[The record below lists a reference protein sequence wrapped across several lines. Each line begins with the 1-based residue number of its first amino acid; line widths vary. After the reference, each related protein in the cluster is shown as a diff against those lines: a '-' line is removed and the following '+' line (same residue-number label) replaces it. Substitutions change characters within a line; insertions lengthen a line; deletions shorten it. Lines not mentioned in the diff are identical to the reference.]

1 MNGPGHDSALARRL
15 ATAVPSQHRRLVTE
29 LVRTAVTEVIEA
41 ARPGTV
47 DSLDPAAP
55 LSALGL
61 DSLAAVDLHRRLT
74 ERTGLDLPVG
84 LAYDCPT
91 VHDLAARLLA
101 EVHGTTDDHAEPA
114 GDGAGDEPIAVVG
127 IGCRF
132 PGGVSSPADLWDL
145 LTEGGEVLSGF
156 PQDRGWDLDALYDED
171 PEVPGS
177 TYVRSG
183 GFLDTA
189 TEFDADFFGISPR
202 EALGMD
208 PQQRLVLETSWQA
221 LEDAGIDPTA
231 LRGTPAGM
239 FFGAEIQEYGPRL
252 HDAPDGLDAYL
263 LAGNANS
270 VISGRVAYVL
280 GAEGP
285 AVTVDTACSAS
296 LVAVHLACRSLRQGE
311 SSLALAGGVAV
322 MGGPGVFTAFSRQ
335 RGLAPDGRCKAFAA
349 AADGTG
355 FAEGVGVLV
364 LERLSD
370 ARRNGHR
377 VLAVVRGSAVNQDG
391 ASNGLTAPNGTAQQ
405 RLIRRALA
413 DAGLTA
419 ADVDVVEAHGTGTRL
434 GDPIEATALLA
445 TYGQDRPAD
454 APLLLGSVKSN
465 LGHTQAA
472 AGAAGMIKAILAMR
486 HGSIPATLHVDTP
499 TPHVNWSS
507 GAVQLVTAERPWPET
522 GRARRA
528 GVSSFGVSGTNAHV
542 ILEQPAPEDST
553 VPERPGA
560 GGRKGTAV
568 LPEPEPEHEPEGP
581 GIPGRPGTGHK
592 GSAVRERPE
601 DSGAPERPE
610 PGDSGSAVRPES
622 GDSGS
627 AVRPESGDGGSEA
640 EPESGDRVSA
650 VRPESGDSGIPV
662 RSESGDGGSEA
673 EPEPGGSGIP
683 VRSEPGGRGGAVLSG
698 RPGSGVPEEP
708 EAGSRAVGAGARPEG
723 AAAAPLPFALSAR
736 GEAALRARAADLL
749 PLADE
754 ADPLD
759 LAHSLATT
767 RAALHDRAVLVAAD
781 RAELRAAL
789 HGLASGATPLT
800 GRTDGELGFLFTG
813 QGSQRTGMGRELAAT
828 HPVFADALDDA
839 CAHFDLQL
847 DRPLKDVLFAE
858 PGTPEAELLHRTE
871 YAQPALFALEVALHR
886 LLESWGLTPDQ
897 LAGHSVGEIAAAHVA
912 GVLTLQD
919 ATILVAARGR
929 LMQRLPE
936 GGAMAAV
943 RAAEKEV
950 TPLLTPRTGIAA
962 VNGPAAVVISGDAA
976 DVERIAAELAARGH
990 DTKRLRVSHAF
1001 HSPLMEPMLA
1011 EFRRVVH
1018 VLDYAEPKLP
1028 VVSTVTG
1035 TAVTSELCD
1044 PEYWV
1049 EHVRAKVR
1057 FHDAVRTLA
1066 DAGVR
1071 TFLEVGPD
1079 AVLSAMGP
1087 DCTDAPGTAFLPV
1100 LRRERPEARE
1110 AVTALGA
1117 AHARGV
1123 PVDWHRHFAG
1133 LGGRRIDV
1141 PHYPFQ
1147 RRRFWLEQSTAGDA
1161 TGLGQLPAGHPLLA
1175 AVAAV
1180 GAEGVVL
1187 TGRLSPRTQPWL
1199 ADHVIA
1205 GRVLFP
1211 GTAFVE
1217 LALRAGDHVGA
1228 NALEELT
1235 LGTPLVLR
1243 ADADVAVQVAV
1254 GEPDDTGRRGVT
1266 VHTRADEAA
1275 PWTRHAAGVLT
1286 RAATPAADADL
1297 TAWPPRDARPLDT
1310 TSVYAGLAG
1319 QGYGYGPAFQGL
1331 RAAWRHGDDIYAEVA
1346 LPEDTAADAAA
1357 FGLHPALLDAAL
1369 HAADLDTPPRPE
1381 VLVPFAWAGV
1391 TLHASGAHALRVK
1404 ITRGGGDTL
1413 TLRLADATG
1422 TPVASVE
1429 ALTSRPVPAG
1439 DVLYAVRWSP
1449 YPRPATT
1456 APLRTAVLDG
1466 GADGIGALLAHPAP
1480 DAVVHRVGGPADAD
1494 ATAARAHVRDVLR
1507 LLRTWQTDERLAG
1520 ARLVVVTPPASP
1532 AHAAVRGLVR
1542 SAQAEHPG
1550 RYVLLQHEALPSDAE
1565 LRSILATGEPELSVT
1580 EGQFAVPRLTAQPA
1594 GGEPATD
1601 WGTVLVTGGTGGLG
1615 ALLARHLVRTHG
1627 VRRLVLAGRRGN
1639 APELLGELTALGAE
1653 VTVAACDVGDR
1664 EALRRL
1670 LAEHPVDSV
1679 VHAAGTLRD
1688 GIVDT
1693 LTDEMVDEVFH
1704 AKALGAWHL
1713 HELTR
1718 DRELA
1723 HFVLFSSLAAVLDG
1737 PGQGNYA
1744 AANAY
1749 LDALAEHRAALG
1761 LPATALAWGLW
1772 ATDSGMGAALD
1783 DTARQRIAGHGIP
1796 GLSAERSL
1804 ELFDAA
1810 LRSRAPRLVPV
1821 EIDATAVRRRPDG
1834 IPPLLTTLVRP
1845 VTRRATASATAPA
1858 TATGWRLAAL
1868 PAADRDRA
1876 LLGLVRTEVAA
1887 VLRHDG
1893 PSAVDPGRAFTDLG
1907 FDSLAA
1913 VELRNR
1919 LNTATGLR
1927 LPATLVFDHPT
1938 SHALADHIR
1947 DTLFGA
1953 GTQET
1958 TPAVHGT
1965 TAADDDP
1972 IVIVG
1977 MGCRYPGGVRSPEDL
1992 WRLVA
1997 DGVDAVGG
2005 FPDDR
2010 GWDTEALYDP
2020 EPGTPGRTYTR
2031 EGAFLYD
2038 AAEFDPGFFGIGPR
2052 EATAMDPQQRLL
2064 LEVSWEALERSA
2076 IDPQRL
2082 RGSRTGVF
2090 AGVMYHD
2097 YGTWSADVPEDLAA
2111 YLGNGSLGSV
2121 VSGRVAYALGLEGPA
2136 VTVDTACSSS
2146 LVTLHLA
2153 AQALRQGECDLALV
2167 GGVTVMS
2174 TPDTFVDFARQR
2186 GLAADGRCKSFAA
2199 AADGTGWG
2207 EGAGMLVVERL
2218 SDARRNGHRVLALVR
2233 GSAVNSDGASNG
2245 LTAPNGPSQQRVI
2258 RAALAAAALAPA
2270 DVDAVEAHGTG
2281 TTLGDP
2287 IEAQALL
2294 ATYGQDRDEPLWLG
2308 SVKSNMGHTQAAA
2321 GVAGVIKMV
2330 MAMRNGVLPRTLH
2343 VDAPSHQV
2351 DWGTGAV
2358 ALLTERRPWPET
2370 GRARRAGVSSFGI
2383 SGTNAHVILEGF
2395 AEPEPPDADPATA
2408 PPVLALPVSARSA
2421 EALRG
2426 QARRLLELTGT
2437 APADLGLALAT
2448 TRGTHPHRAVLLA
2461 TGDEQA
2467 TTALDALAHGTEAPG
2482 LLVTGSATDGTL
2494 AYLFSGQGAQRPG
2507 MGRDWYDAFPVY
2519 AEHFDRA
2526 AALFDK
2532 HLERPLADVVLG
2544 DAAEILEQ
2552 TAYTQ
2557 AALFTTQVALYRL
2570 LESFGLRPAWLAG
2583 HSVGEFA
2590 AAHVAGVWSL
2600 QDAVTAVA
2608 ARGRLMQALPEGGA
2622 MIAVQAPEEEVAA
2635 LLNDRCSIAA
2645 VNGPR
2650 AVVVSG
2656 DEDAVTE
2663 VAAHFTTTRRL
2674 RVSHAFHSPRMEP
2687 MLAAF
2692 REVMTGIEAAEPAVP
2707 IVSTLTGAQ
2716 ATAAELGSA
2725 DYWAG
2730 HVRQTVRFADAV
2742 ATLAANGADTF
2753 LELGAAPVLTALGPD
2768 CLPDAEDT
2776 AFIPTA
2782 RKDTPHLPGLLAAL
2796 AAVHT
2801 RGSDVD
2807 WAVLYETYAGRRIEL
2822 PTYAFDHRPYWL
2834 PTATVTAGD
2843 AAGHG
2848 LTTAGHPLVSARL
2861 DLPGD
2866 AGLLLT
2872 GRISTAT
2879 HPVLGEHAVLGTVL
2893 VPGAAL
2899 VDLALHAG
2907 RLTGR
2912 PVLEELTLHAPLVL
2926 DAGTAVR
2933 LQAAA
2938 RADGTVE
2945 IHSRAENAPADEEW
2959 TRHATGTLTGPAP
2972 APPAPPAPGAWPPP
2986 GATPLDVTGLYPRL
3000 HDEGY
3005 DYGPVF
3011 RGVRAAWRQGDTLL
3025 AELEL
3030 PASAGQDAARHT
3042 LHPALLDSALHV
3054 TSLLSQPDD
3063 EPGERS
3069 GALALPF
3076 AWTGVTVHAH
3086 GSLTAR
3092 VRVTHGTAGTRIEL
3106 TDPEDRPLATVESYA
3121 TRPVTAD
3128 RLTRQRRHLYTL
3140 TDEPLPETAGRPD
3153 RRTWA
3158 VLGDDDLGLG
3168 APVHPGPDALGT
3180 PVPDVVILPVTAPH
3194 AEGERLPG
3202 ALRTALGR
3210 TLETLRAWSADE
3222 RYAGS
3227 TLVVLTGGGLA
3238 DAAVHGLV
3246 RAAQA
3251 EDPGRI
3257 LLVER
3262 AAPDGPVPDRAA
3274 LAALLDSGEPE
3285 VRWRDGR
3292 AHAPR
3297 LVRADDTPVADRAW
3311 GTVLVTGGTG
3321 GLGALVARHLAERH
3335 GVTRLVLTSRRG
3347 PKAPGA
3353 AALLADL
3360 TDLGAEAEIVA
3371 CDVSDRAALAALLAT
3386 RPVDSVVHTAG
3397 VLDDGLVTALTPARL
3412 DTVLRPKADA
3422 AWHLHELTRDRELAH
3437 FVLFS
3442 SAAGTIDASGQG
3454 NYAAANAFLDALAA
3468 HRAALGLPAT
3478 SLAWGLW
3485 SGGGMGAGLDA
3496 AEVQRIERSGTGALD
3511 PAEAL
3516 ELFDTAVASGSP
3528 ALLPVRLDT
3537 AALRRRGD
3545 DLPAVLR
3552 TLAGV
3557 TARPDQADRARTLGE
3572 QLAALPAADH
3582 EHTVLEAVR
3591 TEVAAVL
3598 GHAGPAAVEPRRAF
3612 TELGFDS
3619 LAAVEL
3625 RNRLNAVSGLRLPST
3640 LIFDY
3645 ATPAALAGHL
3655 LERLL
3660 PDPGTTDDGTAH
3672 HGDDGDLQG
3681 LISRIPVARI
3691 RDAGLLDSLLKLAE
3705 QAPDPAPADRALD
3718 IKSMAVADLVR
3729 AALDRSGTQ

>member
-1 MNGPGHDSALARRL
+1 MNGPGSDSALARWL

-29 LVRTAVTEVIEA
+29 LVRGAATEAIEA

-47 DSLDPAAP
+47 DVLDPAVP
-55 LSALGL
+55 FSAQGL

-74 ERTGLDLPVG
+74 ERTGLELPVG

-101 EVHGTTDDHAEPA
+101 EVDGRADEHTEPA
-114 GDGAGDEPIAVVG
+114 DDGAPDEPIAVVG

-132 PGGVSSPADLWDL
+132 PGGISSPADLWRL
-145 LTEGGEVLSGF
+145 LTESGEVLSGF
-156 PQDRGWDLDALYDED
+156 PQDRGWDLDALFDED

-177 TYVRSG
+177 AYVRSG

-189 TEFDADFFGISPR
+189 TEFDAEFFGISPR

-239 FFGAEIQEYGPRL
+239 FFGAEVQEYGPRL

-263 LAGNANS
+263 LAGNASS

-364 LERLSD
+364 LERLGD
-370 ARRNGHR
+370 ARRNGHE

-391 ASNGLTAPNGTAQQ
+391 ASNGLTAPNGTSQQ

-445 TYGQDRPAD
+445 TYGRGRPAD
-454 APLLLGSVKSN
+454 APLLIGSVKSN

-472 AGAAGMIKAILAMR
+472 AGVAGVIKTILAMG
-486 HGSIPATLHVDTP
+486 HGQIPATLHVDEP

-507 GAVQLVTAERPWPET
+507 GAVRLVTEGRAWPDT

-528 GVSSFGVSGTNAHV
+528 GVSSFGVSGTNAHL
-542 ILEQPAPEDST
+542 ILE
-553 VPERPGA
+553 RPQ
-560 GGRKGTAV
+560 
-568 LPEPEPEHEPEGP
+568 PEPEA
-581 GIPGRPGTGHK
+581 TD
-592 GSAVRERPE
+592 A
-601 DSGAPERPE
+601 D
-610 PGDSGSAVRPES
+610 
-622 GDSGS
+622 
-627 AVRPESGDGGSEA
+627 
-640 EPESGDRVSA
+640 
-650 VRPESGDSGIPV
+650 
-662 RSESGDGGSEA
+662 
-673 EPEPGGSGIP
+673 
-683 VRSEPGGRGGAVLSG
+683 
-698 RPGSGVPEEP
+698 
-708 EAGSRAVGAGARPEG
+708 ARPALPAG
-723 AAAAPLPFALSAR
+723 TPLPFALSAR

-767 RAALHDRAVLVAAD
+767 RPALHDRAVLVAAD

-789 HGLASGATPLT
+789 HDLASGTAPVTA
-800 GRTDGELGFLFTG
+800 RADGELGFLFTG
-813 QGSQRTGMGRELAAT
+813 QGSQRIGMGRELAAT
-828 HPVFADALDDA
+828 HPVFADALDDV

-847 DRPLKDVLFAE
+847 GRPLQDVLSAE

-871 YAQPALFALEVALHR
+871 YAQPALFTVEVALHR

-929 LMQRLPE
+929 LMQQLPA
-936 GGAMAAV
+936 GGAMVAV
-943 RAAEKEV
+943 RATEDEV
-950 TPLLTPRTGIAA
+950 APLLTPRTGIAA
-962 VNGPAAVVISGDAA
+962 VNGPAAVVVSGDAA
-976 DVERIAAELAARGH
+976 DVERIAAALAARGH

-1011 EFRRVVH
+1011 EFRRIAH
-1018 VLDYAEPKLP
+1018 VLDYARPTLP

-1035 TAVTSELCD
+1035 GPVGSELCD

-1049 EHVRAKVR
+1049 EHVRARVR

-1066 DAGVR
+1066 DTGVR
-1071 TFLEVGPD
+1071 TFLEIGPD

-1087 DCTDAPGTAFLPV
+1087 DCTDVPGAAFLPV
-1100 LRRERPEARE
+1100 LRRERPETRE
-1110 AVTALGA
+1110 ALAAFAA

-1123 PVDWHRHFAG
+1123 PVDWQRHFAG
-1133 LGGRRIDV
+1133 LGGRRVDL
-1141 PHYPFQ
+1141 PGYPFQ
-1147 RRRFWLEQSTAGDA
+1147 RRRFWLAQSTATDA
-1161 TGLGQLPAGHPLLA
+1161 AGLGQLPAGHPLLA
-1175 AVAAV
+1175 AVVAV

-1217 LALRAGDHVGA
+1217 LALRAGDHVGTGT
-1228 NALEELT
+1228 LEELT
-1235 LGTPLVLR
+1235 LGAPLVLS
-1243 ADADVAVQVAV
+1243 ADDDVAVQVAV
-1254 GEPDDTGRRGVT
+1254 GEPDDSGRRDVT

-1275 PWTRHAAGVLT
+1275 PWTQHAAGVLT
-1286 RAATPAADADL
+1286 AAAPAGAADL
-1297 TAWPPRDARPLDT
+1297 TVWPPQDARPLDT
-1310 TSVYAGLAG
+1310 ANVYADLAA

-1331 RAAWRHGDDIYAEVA
+1331 RAAWRHGDDVYAEVA
-1346 LPEDTAADAAA
+1346 LPEDAAA
-1357 FGLHPALLDAAL
+1357 GATEFGLHPALLDAAL
-1369 HAADLDTPPRPE
+1369 HAADLDAPPRPE
-1381 VLVPFAWAGV
+1381 VLVPFAWTGV
-1391 TLHASGAHALRVK
+1391 TLHATGAPALRVK
-1404 ITRGGGDTL
+1404 ITRGSDTSGGDTIAL
-1413 TLRLADATG
+1413 HLADATG
-1422 TPVASVE
+1422 APVADIE
-1429 ALTSRPVPAG
+1429 ALTSRPVPDG
-1439 DVLYAVRWSP
+1439 DVLYAVQWSP

-1456 APLRTAVLDG
+1456 TPLRTAVLDG
-1466 GADGIGALLAHPAP
+1466 AADPLADAVDALLDGPAP
-1480 DAVVHRVGGPADAD
+1480 DAVVHRVPGPAGAD
-1494 ATAARAHVRDVLR
+1494 AVEARAHVGQVLR
-1507 LLRTWQTDERLAG
+1507 LLHTWQTDERLAG
-1520 ARLVVVTPPASP
+1520 TRLVVVTPPGSP
-1532 AHAAVRGLVR
+1532 VHAAVRGLVR
-1542 SAQAEHPG
+1542 SAQAENPG
-1550 RYVLLQHEALPSDAE
+1550 RYVLVEHEALPSEAD
-1565 LRSILATGEPELSVT
+1565 LRAILATGEPELSLAD
-1580 EGQFAVPRLTAQPA
+1580 GRFAVPRLTAQPA
-1594 GGEPATD
+1594 AEPAPAAG

-1615 ALLARHLVRTHG
+1615 ALLARHLVRAHG
-1627 VRRLVLAGRRGN
+1627 VRRLVLAGRRGT
-1639 APELLGELTALGAE
+1639 APELHAELTALGAE

-1664 EALRRL
+1664 DALRRL
-1670 LAEHPVDSV
+1670 LDEHPADSV
-1679 VHAAGTLRD
+1679 VHAAGTVRD

-1693 LTDEMVDEVFH
+1693 LTDETLDEVFH

-1718 DRELA
+1718 DRDLA

-1749 LDALAEHRAALG
+1749 LDALAGHRAALG

-1783 DTARQRIAGHGIP
+1783 DTALERIAAYGIP

-1810 LRSRAPRLVPV
+1810 LRSRAPHLVPV
-1821 EIDATAVRRRPDG
+1821 EIDAAAVRRRPDG
-1834 IPPLLTTLVRP
+1834 IPPLLASLVRP
-1845 VTRRATASATAPA
+1845 VTRRVTASTAPA
-1858 TATGWRLAAL
+1858 AAADGHLAAL
-1868 PAADRDRA
+1868 PVADRDRA
-1876 LLGLVRTEVAA
+1876 LLELVRTEVAA

-1893 PSAVDPGRAFTDLG
+1893 PHAIDPGRAFTDLG

-1919 LNTATGLR
+1919 LGTTTGLR

-1938 SHALADHIR
+1938 SRALAGHIGE
-1947 DTLFGA
+1947 TLFGT
-1953 GTQET
+1953 GPRE
-1958 TPAVHGT
+1958 TPALAT
-1965 TAADDDP
+1965 RTAPDDDP

-1977 MGCRYPGGVRSPEDL
+1977 MSCRYPGGVRSPEDL

-2005 FPDDR
+2005 FPADR

-2020 EPGTPGRTYTR
+2020 EPGTPGRTYAR
-2031 EGAFLYD
+2031 EGAFLYG
-2038 AAEFDPGFFGIGPR
+2038 AAEFDPGFFGISPR

-2076 IDPQRL
+2076 VDPHRL

-2097 YGTWSADVPEDLAA
+2097 YGTWLAEVPEDLAA

-2258 RAALAAAALAPA
+2258 RAALAAAGLSPA
-2270 DVDAVEAHGTG
+2270 DVDTVEAHGTG

-2330 MAMRNGVLPRTLH
+2330 MAMRHGTLPKTLH
-2343 VDAPSHQV
+2343 VDAPSDQV
-2351 DWGTGAV
+2351 DWSAGAV
-2358 ALLTERRPWPET
+2358 ELLTEQRPWQAPD
-2370 GRARRAGVSSFGI
+2370 RPRRAGVSSFGI
-2383 SGTNAHVILEGF
+2383 SGTNAHVILEEF
-2395 AEPEPPDADPATA
+2395 TEPGPPKADPATA
-2408 PPVLALPVSARSA
+2408 PPVLALPVSARSP
-2421 EALRG
+2421 EALSG

-2461 TGDEQA
+2461 TGDDQA
-2467 TTALDALAHGTEAPG
+2467 AAGLDALARGTEAPG
-2482 LLVTGSATDGTL
+2482 LLVTGAATDGTL
-2494 AYLFSGQGAQRPG
+2494 ACLFSGQGAQRPA

-2532 HLERPLADVVLG
+2532 HLERPLAEVVFG
-2544 DAAEILEQ
+2544 DDAQALEQ
-2552 TAYTQ
+2552 TVYTQ

-2570 LESFGLRPAWLAG
+2570 LESFGLRPDRLAG

-2590 AAHVAGVWSL
+2590 AAHAAGVWSL

-2622 MIAVQAPEEEVAA
+2622 MIAVQASEDEVTP
-2635 LLNDRCSIAA
+2635 LLDGRCGIAA

-2707 IVSTLTGAQ
+2707 IVSTLTGAP

-2725 DYWAG
+2725 DYWVR
-2730 HVRQTVRFADAV
+2730 HVRETVRFADAV
-2742 ATLAANGADTF
+2742 TTLAEHGADTF
-2753 LELGAAPVLTALGPD
+2753 LELGAAPVLTAMGPD

-2776 AFIPTA
+2776 AFVATA
-2782 RKDTPHLPGLLAAL
+2782 RKDTAQLPGLLAAL
-2796 AAVHT
+2796 ATVHT

-2807 WAVLYETYAGRRIEL
+2807 WAVLYEAYAGSRVEL
-2822 PTYAFDHRPYWL
+2822 PTYAFEHRRYWL
-2834 PTATVTAGD
+2834 PTPAVAVGD

-2848 LTTAGHPLVSARL
+2848 LAAADHPLVSARL

-2879 HPVLGEHAVLGTVL
+2879 HPVLAEHAVLGTVL

-2907 RLTGR
+2907 HLTGR
-2912 PVLEELTLHAPLVL
+2912 PVLEELTLQAPLVL
-2926 DAGTAVR
+2926 PADTAVR
-2933 LQAAA
+2933 LQVATGP
-2938 RADGTVE
+2938 DGTVE
-2945 IHSRAENAPADEEW
+2945 IHSRAESAPVDESW
-2959 TRHATGTLTGPAP
+2959 TRHATGTLTGRA
-2972 APPAPPAPGAWPPP
+2972 APPATGPATWPPP

-3000 HDEGY
+3000 HAEGY

-3011 RGVRAAWRQGDTLL
+3011 RGVRAAWRHGDTLL

-3030 PASAGQDAARHT
+3030 PAGARQDAARHA

-3054 TSLLSQPDD
+3054 TSLLDGEA

-3069 GALALPF
+3069 DGIALPF
-3076 AWTGVTVHAH
+3076 AWTGVTLHTR

-3092 VRVTHGTAGTRIEL
+3092 VRVTRGTDGTRIEL
-3106 TDPEDRPLATVESYA
+3106 ADTEGRPLATVESYV

-3128 RLTRQRRHLYTL
+3128 RLARQQRHLYAV
-3140 TDEPLPETAGRPD
+3140 TDVPLPEAAGRPD

-3168 APVHPGPDALGT
+3168 APAHADLDALGAT
-3180 PVPDVVILPVTAPH
+3180 VPDVVILPVTAPP
-3194 AEGERLPG
+3194 AEGGNLPD
-3202 ALRTALGR
+3202 AVRTVLGR
-3210 TLETLRAWSADE
+3210 TLETLRAWSADD
-3222 RYAGS
+3222 RYSDAV
-3227 TLVVLTGGGLA
+3227 LVVLTCGALA
-3238 DAAVHGLV
+3238 DAPVHGLV

-3257 LLVER
+3257 LLVAR
-3262 AAPDGPVPDRAA
+3262 SGPDGPVPDRAA
-3274 LAALLDSGEPE
+3274 LAALIDSGEPE
-3285 VRWRDGR
+3285 TRWRNGR
-3292 AHAPR
+3292 ARAPR
-3297 LVRADDTPVADRAW
+3297 LVRAEEPGAPRPDRPW

-3347 PKAPGA
+3347 PEAPGA
-3353 AALLADL
+3353 ARLRAELAES
-3360 TDLGAEAEIVA
+3360 GADAEIVA
-3371 CDVSDRAALAALLAT
+3371 CDVSDRAALAALLIAH
-3386 RPVDSVVHTAG
+3386 PVDSVVHTAG
-3397 VLDDGLVTALTPARL
+3397 VLDDGLVASLTPARL

-3422 AWHLHELTRDRELAH
+3422 AWHLHELTLDRELSH

-3454 NYAAANAFLDALAA
+3454 NYAAANVFLDALAA
-3468 HRAALGLPAT
+3468 HRATLGLPAT

-3496 AEVQRIERSGTGALD
+3496 AEVQRIERSGIGALD
-3511 PAEAL
+3511 PDEGL
-3516 ELFDTAVASGSP
+3516 ELFDAAVASGNP
-3528 ALLPVRLDT
+3528 ALVPVRLDS

-3552 TLAGV
+3552 TLGGV
-3557 TARPDQADRARTLGE
+3557 THRADRDGRTRTLGE
-3572 QLAALPAADH
+3572 QLAGLPAADH
-3582 EHTVLEAVR
+3582 EHTVLETVR

-3655 LERLL
+3655 LERLF
-3660 PDPGTTDDGTAH
+3660 PDTADPEPSAPPHDDELRA
-3672 HGDDGDLQG
+3672 
-3681 LISRIPVARI
+3681 LISGIPVARI
-3691 RDAGLLDSLLKLAE
+3691 REAGLLDSLLKLSEPAH
-3705 QAPDPAPADRALD
+3705 APAPTDRALD

>member
-1 MNGPGHDSALARRL
+1 MNGPGTDSALARRL

-29 LVRTAVTEVIEA
+29 LVRTAVTEAIEA

-47 DSLDPAAP
+47 DTLDPAAP
-55 LSALGL
+55 FAALGL

-84 LAYDCPT
+84 VAYDCPT

-101 EVHGTTDDHAEPA
+101 EVHGGADVPDEPA
-114 GDGAGDEPIAVVG
+114 ADGSADEPVAVVG

-132 PGGVSSPADLWDL
+132 PGGISSPADLWRL
-145 LTEGGEVLSGF
+145 LTESGEVLSGF
-156 PQDRGWDLDALYDED
+156 PRDRGWDLDALFDED

-177 TYVRSG
+177 AYVRSG

-221 LEDAGIDPTA
+221 LEDAGIDPTG

-239 FFGAEIQEYGPRL
+239 FFGAEVQEYGPRL

-377 VLAVVRGSAVNQDG
+377 VLALVRGSAVNQDG
-391 ASNGLTAPNGTAQQ
+391 ASNGLTAPNGTSQQ

-445 TYGQDRPAD
+445 TYGQGRPAD

-472 AGAAGMIKAILAMR
+472 AGAAGLIKTILAMR
-486 HGSIPATLHVDTP
+486 HGRVPATLHVDAP
-499 TPHVNWSS
+499 TPNVNWSS
-507 GAVQLVTAERPWPET
+507 GAVELVTEERAWPHT

-542 ILEQPAPEDST
+542 ILEEPNPTDAGLPA
-553 VPERPGA
+553 
-560 GGRKGTAV
+560 
-568 LPEPEPEHEPEGP
+568 
-581 GIPGRPGTGHK
+581 
-592 GSAVRERPE
+592 RPE
-601 DSGAPERPE
+601 DADDGA
-610 PGDSGSAVRPES
+610 V
-622 GDSGS
+622 
-627 AVRPESGDGGSEA
+627 
-640 EPESGDRVSA
+640 
-650 VRPESGDSGIPV
+650 
-662 RSESGDGGSEA
+662 
-673 EPEPGGSGIP
+673 
-683 VRSEPGGRGGAVLSG
+683 GGAAGGPL
-698 RPGSGVPEEP
+698 RPDSVQRTAAPDT
-708 EAGSRAVGAGARPEG
+708 RPAPPPG
-723 AAAAPLPFALSAR
+723 TPLPFALSAR
-736 GEAALRARAADLL
+736 GGAALRARAAELL
-749 PLADE
+749 PLVDE
-754 ADPLD
+754 TDPLD

-767 RAALHDRAVLVAAD
+767 RAALDDRAVLVAAD
-781 RAELRAAL
+781 RDELRAAL
-789 HGLASGATPLT
+789 EDLASGATPLT
-800 GRTDGELGFLFTG
+800 GRADGEVAFLFTG
-813 QGSQRTGMGRELAAT
+813 QGSQRIGMGRELAAAY
-828 HPVFADALDDA
+828 PVFADALDDV

-847 DRPLKDVLFAE
+847 ARPLTDVLFAG

-871 YAQPALFALEVALHR
+871 YAQPALFAVEVALHR

-936 GGAMAAV
+936 GGAMVAV
-943 RAAEKEV
+943 RAAEEEV
-950 TPLLTPRTGIAA
+950 APLLTPRTGIAA
-962 VNGPAAVVISGDAA
+962 VNGPASVVVSGDAD

-1001 HSPLMEPMLA
+1001 HSPLMEPMLDA
-1011 EFRRVVH
+1011 FRRVVN
-1018 VLDYAEPKLP
+1018 VLDFAEPRVP

-1035 TAVTSELCD
+1035 GPVTTELCD

-1049 EHVRAKVR
+1049 EHVRARVR
-1057 FHDAVRTLA
+1057 FHDAVRALA

-1079 AVLSAMGP
+1079 AVLTAMGP

-1110 AVTALGA
+1110 AVGALAA

-1123 PVDWHRHFAG
+1123 PVDWRRHFAG
-1133 LGGRRIDV
+1133 LGGHRIDL
-1141 PHYPFQ
+1141 PPYPFQ
-1147 RRRFWLEQSTAGDA
+1147 RRRFWLEQRAATDA
-1161 TGLGQLPAGHPLLA
+1161 AGLGQLPAGHPLLA
-1175 AVAAV
+1175 AVVAV

-1187 TGRLSPRTQPWL
+1187 TGRLSTRTQPWL
-1199 ADHVIA
+1199 ADHVIG

-1217 LALRAGDHVGA
+1217 LALRAGEHVGA
-1228 NALEELT
+1228 HTLEELT
-1235 LGTPLVLR
+1235 LGAPLVLR
-1243 ADADVAVQVAV
+1243 ADEDVAVQVAV
-1254 GEPDDTGRRGVT
+1254 GEPDEAGRRSVT

-1275 PWTRHAAGVLT
+1275 PWTQHAAGVLT
-1286 RAATPAADADL
+1286 TTAPAATADL
-1297 TAWPPRDARPLDT
+1297 TVWPPRDARSLDT
-1310 TSVYAGLAG
+1310 AGVYADLAG

-1331 RAAWRHGDDIYAEVA
+1331 RAAWRHGDDVYAEVA
-1346 LPEDTAADAAA
+1346 LPEEAATDASR

-1369 HAADLDTPPRPE
+1369 HAADLDAPPRPE
-1381 VLVPFAWAGV
+1381 VLVPFAWSGV
-1391 TLHASGAHALRVK
+1391 TLHATGAPALRVK
-1404 ITRGGGDTL
+1404 ITRVGGDTIA
-1413 TLRLADATG
+1413 LRLADATG
-1422 TPVASVE
+1422 APVADIE
-1429 ALTSRPVPAG
+1429 ALTSRPVPDG

-1456 APLRTAVLDG
+1456 APPPRTAVLTDSV
-1466 GADGIGALLAHPAP
+1466 DALLDGPAP
-1480 DAVVHRVGGPADAD
+1480 DAVVHRVPGPADAD
-1494 ATAARAHVRDVLR
+1494 ATAARAHVHHVLR
-1507 LLRTWQTDERLAG
+1507 LLRTWQEDERLAG
-1520 ARLVVVTPPASP
+1520 TRLVVVTPPGSP

-1542 SAQAEHPG
+1542 SAQAENPG
-1550 RYVLLQHEALPSDAE
+1550 RYVLVEHEHLPGEAD
-1565 LRSILATGEPELSVT
+1565 LRRVLATGEPELSLAD
-1580 EGQFAVPRLTAQPA
+1580 GGFDVPRLTVLPS
-1594 GGEPATD
+1594 GDEPTAD

-1615 ALLARHLVRTHG
+1615 ALLALHLVRAHG
-1627 VRRLVLAGRRGN
+1627 VRRLVLAGRRGT
-1639 APELLGELTALGAE
+1639 APGLHAELTALGAE

-1679 VHAAGTLRD
+1679 VHAAGTVRD
-1688 GIVDT
+1688 GVVDT
-1693 LTDEMVDEVFH
+1693 LTDAMVDEVFH

-1718 DRELA
+1718 DRDLA

-1749 LDALAEHRAALG
+1749 LDALAAHRAALG

-1772 ATDSGMGAALD
+1772 DTDSGMGAALD
-1783 DTARQRIAGHGIP
+1783 EAARERIAAYGIP
-1796 GLSAERSL
+1796 GLSAARSL

-1810 LRSRAPRLVPV
+1810 VRSRAPHLVPV
-1821 EIDATAVRRRPDG
+1821 EIDAAAVRRRPDG
-1834 IPPLLTTLVRP
+1834 IPPLLTGLVRP
-1845 VTRRATASATAPA
+1845 VARRAAASAPPA
-1858 TATGWRLAAL
+1858 TGTDGQLAAL

-1876 LLGLVRTEVAA
+1876 LLDLVRTEVAA

-1893 PSAVDPGRAFTDLG
+1893 PSAIDPGRAFSDLG

-1919 LNTATGLR
+1919 LNAATGLR

-1938 SHALADHIR
+1938 SRALAEHVR
-1947 DTLFGA
+1947 DTLFGT
-1953 GTQET
+1953 GPRH
-1958 TPAVHGT
+1958 TPAVAT
-1965 TAADDDP
+1965 RTAPDDDP
-1972 IVIVG
+1972 IAIVG
-1977 MGCRYPGGVRSPEDL
+1977 MSCRYPGGVRSPEDL

-1997 DGVDAVGG
+1997 DGVDAVGD
-2005 FPDDR
+2005 FPADR

-2031 EGAFLYD
+2031 QGAFLYD
-2038 AAEFDPGFFGIGPR
+2038 AAEFDAGFFGIGPR

-2076 IDPQRL
+2076 IDPHRL

-2097 YGTWSADVPEDLAA
+2097 YGTWLAEVPEDLAA

-2174 TPDTFVDFARQR
+2174 TPDTFIDFARQR

-2207 EGAGMLVVERL
+2207 EGAGVLVVERL

-2258 RAALAAAALAPA
+2258 RAALAAAGLGPA

-2294 ATYGQDRDEPLWLG
+2294 ATYGQDRAEPLWLG

-2330 MAMRNGVLPRTLH
+2330 MAMRNGVLPKTLH
-2343 VDAPSHQV
+2343 VDAPSPQV
-2351 DWGTGAV
+2351 DWEAGAV
-2358 ALLTERRPWPET
+2358 RLLTERRPWPAPD
-2370 GRARRAGVSSFGI
+2370 RPRRAGVSSFGI
-2383 SGTNAHVILEGF
+2383 SGTNAHVILEEF
-2395 AEPEPPDADPATA
+2395 TPPEPAEPDPATA
-2408 PPVLALPVSARSA
+2408 PPVLALPVSARSP

-2426 QARRLLELTGT
+2426 QARRLRELTGT
-2437 APADLGLALAT
+2437 TAADLGLALAT

-2461 TGDEQA
+2461 GSDDQTA
-2467 TTALDALAHGTEAPG
+2467 AALDALAHGTEAPG

-2532 HLERPLADVVLG
+2532 HLERPLAEVVFG
-2544 DAAEILEQ
+2544 DDPETLEQ

-2570 LESFGLRPAWLAG
+2570 LESFGLRPDWLAG

-2600 QDAVTAVA
+2600 ADAVTAVA

-2622 MIAVQAPEEEVAA
+2622 MTAVQATEEEVAA
-2635 LLNDRCSIAA
+2635 LLDGRCGIAA

-2692 REVMTGIEAAEPAVP
+2692 REVMNGIEAAEPAVP
-2707 IVSTLTGAQ
+2707 IVSTLTGAP
-2716 ATAAELGSA
+2716 AGAAEFGSA
-2725 DYWAG
+2725 DYWVR

-2742 ATLAANGADTF
+2742 TTLAAQGADTF
-2753 LELGAAPVLTALGPD
+2753 LELGAVPVLTALGPD

-2776 AFIPTA
+2776 AFVPA
-2782 RKDTPHLPGLLAAL
+2782 GRKDTDPVPGLLAAL
-2796 AAVHT
+2796 ATVHT
-2801 RGSDVD
+2801 RGFDVD
-2807 WAVLYETYAGRRIEL
+2807 WAALYASYEGRRVEL
-2822 PTYAFDHRPYWL
+2822 PTYAFEHRRYWL
-2834 PTATVTAGD
+2834 PTPAVAVGD

-2848 LTTAGHPLVSARL
+2848 LAAAGHPLVSARL

-2866 AGLLLT
+2866 AGVLLT
-2872 GRISTAT
+2872 GRISTTT
-2879 HPVLGEHAVLGTVL
+2879 HPVLAEHAVLGTVL

-2912 PVLEELTLHAPLVL
+2912 PVVEELTLQAPLVL
-2926 DAGTAVR
+2926 DADTAVH
-2933 LQAAA
+2933 LQVATGP
-2938 RADGTVE
+2938 DGTVE
-2945 IHSRAENAPADEEW
+2945 IHSRPENAPADAGW
-2959 TRHATGTLTGPAP
+2959 TRHATGTLTGSAT
-2972 APPAPPAPGAWPPP
+2972 APPPPPAPGAWPPP

-3000 HDEGY
+3000 HAEGY

-3011 RGVRAAWRQGDTLL
+3011 RGVKAAWRHGDALL

-3030 PASAGQDAARHT
+3030 PDSARQDAARHT

-3054 TSLLSQPDD
+3054 TSLADGEPDQSTD
-3063 EPGERS
+3063 GI
-3069 GALALPF
+3069 ALPF
-3076 AWTGVTVHAH
+3076 AWTGVAPH
-3086 GSLTAR
+3086 GRGGLTAR
-3092 VRVTHGTAGTRIEL
+3092 VRVTPGTDGTRIDLADGEG
-3106 TDPEDRPLATVESYA
+3106 RPLATVASYV

-3128 RLTRQRRHLYTL
+3128 RLTQRQRHLYAV
-3140 TDEPLPETAGRPD
+3140 TDEPLSETAGRPD

-3168 APVHPGPDALGT
+3168 VPVHTGLDALGAS
-3180 PVPDVVILPVTAPH
+3180 VPDVVILPVTAPR
-3194 AEGERLPG
+3194 ADGERLPG
-3202 ALRTALGR
+3202 AVRTMLGH
-3210 TLETLRAWSADE
+3210 TLGTLRAWTADE
-3222 RYAGS
+3222 RYSGS
-3227 TLVVLTGGGLA
+3227 VLVVLTGGGLA

-3257 LLVER
+3257 LLVAR
-3262 AAPDGPVPDRAA
+3262 TGQGGPVPDRAA

-3297 LVRADDTPVADRAW
+3297 LVRADDSPAPERPW

-3321 GLGALVARHLAERH
+3321 GLGALVARHLATRH

-3347 PKAPGA
+3347 PDAPGA
-3353 AALLADL
+3353 AALRADL
-3360 TDLGAEAEIVA
+3360 AEQGADAEIVA
-3371 CDVSDRAALAALLAT
+3371 CDVSDRAALAALLSAH
-3386 RPVDSVVHTAG
+3386 PVDSVVHTAG
-3397 VLDDGLVTALTPARL
+3397 VLDDGLVASLTPERL

-3422 AWHLHELTRDRELAH
+3422 AWHLHDLTRDRELSR

-3442 SAAGTIDASGQG
+3442 SAAGTLDASGQG

-3468 HRAALGLPAT
+3468 HRAGLGLPAT

-3485 SGGGMGAGLDA
+3485 SGGGMGAALDQA
-3496 AEVQRIERSGTGALD
+3496 GIQRIERSGIGALD
-3511 PAEAL
+3511 PDEGL
-3516 ELFDTAVASGSP
+3516 ELFDAAVATGSP
-3528 ALLPVRLDT
+3528 ALVPVRLDT

-3545 DLPAVLR
+3545 DVPAVLR
-3552 TLAGV
+3552 TLAGA
-3557 TARPDQADRARTLGE
+3557 TARTAGDDRARTLGE
-3572 QLAALPAADH
+3572 RLAGLPAADH

-3625 RNRLNAVSGLRLPST
+3625 RNRLNAVCGLRLPST

-3655 LERLL
+3655 LQRLL
-3660 PDPGTTDDGTAH
+3660 PDTADPEPPAPA
-3672 HGDDGDLQG
+3672 HGDDELRA

-3691 RDAGLLDSLLKLAE
+3691 REAGLLDSLLKLSE
-3705 QAPDPAPADRALD
+3705 RAPDPAPADRALD

>member
-1 MNGPGHDSALARRL
+1 MNGPGSDSVLARRL
-15 ATAVPSQHRRLVTE
+15 ATAVPSQHRRLVTD
-29 LVRTAVTEVIEA
+29 LVRAAATEAIEA

-47 DSLDPAAP
+47 DSLDPAVPFATQ
-55 LSALGL
+55 GL

-84 LAYDCPT
+84 LAYDYPT
-91 VHDLAARLLA
+91 VHDLAARLLGD
-101 EVHGTTDDHAEPA
+101 VHGSTDERPEPA
-114 GDGAGDEPIAVVG
+114 GDGTPDEPIAIVG

-132 PGGVSSPADLWDL
+132 PGGISSPADLWRL
-145 LTEGGEVLSGF
+145 LTEGGEVLSDF
-156 PQDRGWDLDALYDED
+156 PRDRGWDLDALYDED

-177 TYVRSG
+177 AYVRSG

-189 TEFDADFFGISPR
+189 TGFDAGFFAISPR

-208 PQQRLVLETSWQA
+208 PQQRLVLETSWHA

-239 FFGAEIQEYGPRL
+239 FFGAEVQEYGPRL

-263 LAGNANS
+263 LAGNAGS

-364 LERLSD
+364 LERLGD

-472 AGAAGMIKAILAMR
+472 AGVAGVIKTLLAMR
-486 HGSIPATLHVDTP
+486 HGRIPATLHVDEP

-507 GAVQLVTAERPWPET
+507 GAVRLVTEERAWPET

-528 GVSSFGVSGTNAHV
+528 GVSSFGVSGTNAHI
-542 ILEQPAPEDST
+542 ILEQ
-553 VPERPGA
+553 
-560 GGRKGTAV
+560 
-568 LPEPEPEHEPEGP
+568 PEPEPESERGPQLGPEMG
-581 GIPGRPGTGHK
+581 
-592 GSAVRERPE
+592 
-601 DSGAPERPE
+601 PE
-610 PGDSGSAVRPES
+610 PARTGVDTASAPPVGSSPPLGASPTS
-622 GDSGS
+622 FDP
-627 AVRPESGDGGSEA
+627 AA
-640 EPESGDRVSA
+640 
-650 VRPESGDSGIPV
+650 
-662 RSESGDGGSEA
+662 
-673 EPEPGGSGIP
+673 
-683 VRSEPGGRGGAVLSG
+683 GR
-698 RPGSGVPEEP
+698 
-708 EAGSRAVGAGARPEG
+708 
-723 AAAAPLPFALSAR
+723 PLPFVLSAR

-749 PLADE
+749 PLVDE
-754 ADPLD
+754 TDPLD

-767 RAALHDRAVLVAAD
+767 RAALPDRAVLVAAD

-789 HGLASGATPLT
+789 YDLASGTTPLAA
-800 GRTDGELGFLFTG
+800 RAEGELAYLFTG
-813 QGSQRTGMGRELAAT
+813 QGSQRAGMGRELAAV
-828 HPVFADALDDA
+828 HPVFADALDDV

-847 DRPLKDVLFAE
+847 DRPLKEVLFAG
-858 PGTPEAELLHRTE
+858 PDTPEAGLLHRTE
-871 YAQPALFALEVALHR
+871 YAQPALFAVEVALHR
-886 LLESWGLTPDQ
+886 LLESWGLAPDQ

-936 GGAMAAV
+936 GGAMLAV
-943 RAAEKEV
+943 RAAEDEV
-950 TPLLTPRTGIAA
+950 APLLTPRTGIAA
-962 VNGPAAVVISGDAA
+962 VNGPAAVVVSGDAA
-976 DVERIAAELAARGH
+976 DVERIAAELTARGR
-990 DTKRLRVSHAF
+990 DTKRLRVGHAF

-1011 EFRRVVH
+1011 EFRRIAH
-1018 VLDYAEPKLP
+1018 VLDYAPPTLP
-1028 VVSTVTG
+1028 VISTVTG
-1035 TAVTSELCD
+1035 GPVTTELCD

-1049 EHVRAKVR
+1049 EHVRARVR
-1057 FHDAVRTLA
+1057 FHDAVRALA
-1066 DAGVR
+1066 DAGAR
-1071 TFLEVGPD
+1071 TFLEIGPD

-1087 DCTDAPGTAFLPV
+1087 DCTDAAGAAFLPV
-1100 LRRERPEARE
+1100 LRRERSEARE
-1110 AVTALGA
+1110 ATAALVA
-1117 AHARGV
+1117 AHVRGV
-1123 PVDWHRHFAG
+1123 PVDWRAHFAG
-1133 LGGRRIDV
+1133 SGGRRV
-1141 PHYPFQ
+1141 ELPGYPFQ
-1147 RRRFWLEQSTAGDA
+1147 RRRYWLEQSTPTDA
-1161 TGLGQLPAGHPLLA
+1161 AGLGQLPAGHPLLG
-1175 AVAAV
+1175 AVVAV

-1187 TGRLSPRTQPWL
+1187 TGRLSTRTEPWL

-1217 LALRAGDHVGA
+1217 LALRAGEHVGA
-1228 NALEELT
+1228 AGLEELT
-1235 LGTPLVLR
+1235 LGTPLELR
-1243 ADADVAVQVAV
+1243 AEDDVAVQVAV
-1254 GEPDDTGRRGVT
+1254 GEPDDSGRRAVT
-1266 VHTRADEAA
+1266 VHTRADEAT
-1275 PWTRHAAGVLT
+1275 PWTQHAAGVLT
-1286 RAATPAADADL
+1286 ATATAAPADGQDPAV
-1297 TAWPPRDARPLDT
+1297 WPPRDARPLDT
-1310 TSVYAGLAG
+1310 ASVYADLAD

-1331 RAAWRHGDDIYAEVA
+1331 RAAWRHGDDVYAEVS
-1346 LPEDTAADAAA
+1346 LPEGAAADAPR

-1369 HAADLDTPPRPE
+1369 HAADLDAPPRPE
-1381 VLVPFAWAGV
+1381 VLVPFAWTGV
-1391 TLHASGAHALRVK
+1391 ILHAGGASALRVR
-1404 ITRGGGDTL
+1404 ITRGDGDTIAL
-1413 TLRLADATG
+1413 HLADTTG
-1422 TPVASVE
+1422 APVAAIE
-1429 ALTSRPVPAG
+1429 GLTSRPVPAT
-1439 DVLYAVRWSP
+1439 DVLYAVGWSP
-1449 YPRPATT
+1449 YPRPTT
-1456 APLRTAVLDG
+1456 VEPVRTAVLDTG
-1466 GADGIGALLAHPAP
+1466 TDALADAVDALLDDGPAP
-1480 DAVVHRVGGPADAD
+1480 DAVVYRLPGPVAADA
-1494 ATAARAHVRDVLR
+1494 AEARARLHRALG
-1507 LLRTWQTDERLAG
+1507 LLRIWQADERLAG
-1520 ARLVVVTPPASP
+1520 TRLVVVTPPASP

-1542 SAQAEHPG
+1542 SAQAENPG
-1550 RYVLLQHEALPSDAE
+1550 RYVLVEHEALPSDAD
-1565 LRSILATGEPELSVT
+1565 LRALLATGEPELSLAGT
-1580 EGQFAVPRLTAQPA
+1580 QFSVARLTARPA
-1594 GGEPATD
+1594 SEPAPGAD

-1615 ALLARHLVRTHG
+1615 ALLARHLVRAHG
-1627 VRRLVLAGRRGN
+1627 VRRLLLVGRRGT
-1639 APELLGELTALGAE
+1639 APGIHAELTALGAE

-1664 EALRRL
+1664 EALARL

-1679 VHAAGTLRD
+1679 VHAAGTVRD

-1718 DRELA
+1718 DRDLA

-1761 LPATALAWGLW
+1761 LPATALGWGLW

-1783 DTARQRIAGHGIP
+1783 DTARRRIAGHGVP
-1796 GLSAERSL
+1796 GLSAARSL

-1810 LRSRAPRLVPV
+1810 VRSGAPHLVPV
-1821 EIDATAVRRRPDG
+1821 EIDAAAVRRRPGG

-1845 VTRRATASATAPA
+1845 VTRRATASAAPA
-1858 TATGWRLAAL
+1858 AIPGGLPAAL

-1876 LLGLVRTEVAA
+1876 LLDLVRTEVAA

-1919 LNTATGLR
+1919 LGTATGLR

-1938 SHALADHIR
+1938 SRALADHIR
-1947 DTLFGA
+1947 DTLFGT
-1953 GTQET
+1953 GPRQ
-1958 TPAVHGT
+1958 TPAPGT
-1965 TAADDDP
+1965 RSVPDDDP

-1977 MGCRYPGGVRSPEDL
+1977 MSCRYPGGVRSPEDL

-2005 FPDDR
+2005 FPADR
-2010 GWDTEALYDP
+2010 GWDTDALYDP

-2038 AAEFDPGFFGIGPR
+2038 AAEFDAGFFGIGPR

-2076 IDPQRL
+2076 VDPHRL

-2097 YGTWSADVPEDLAA
+2097 YGTWLTEVPEDLAA

-2153 AQALRQGECDLALV
+2153 AQALRQGECDLALA

-2258 RAALAAAALAPA
+2258 GAALAAAGLTPA

-2294 ATYGQDRDEPLWLG
+2294 ATYGQDRSTDAPLWLG

-2321 GVAGVIKMV
+2321 GVAGIIKTV
-2330 MAMRNGVLPRTLH
+2330 MAMRHGVLPRTLH

-2351 DWGTGAV
+2351 DWSAGAV
-2358 ALLTERRPWPET
+2358 RLLTERRPWPAP
-2370 GRARRAGVSSFGI
+2370 GRPRRAGVSSFGI
-2383 SGTNAHVILEGF
+2383 SGTNAHVILEEF
-2395 AEPEPPDADPATA
+2395 AEPEPPAADPATA
-2408 PPVLALPVSARSA
+2408 PPVLALPVSARSP

-2426 QARRLLELTGT
+2426 QARRLLDLTTTITATATDAT
-2437 APADLGLALAT
+2437 APTTADLGLALAT
-2448 TRGTHPHRAVLLA
+2448 TRGSHPHRAVLLA
-2461 TGDEQA
+2461 TGDDQA
-2467 TTALDALAHGTEAPG
+2467 ATALDALARGTEAPG
-2482 LLVTGSATDGTL
+2482 LLVTGAATDGTL

-2519 AEHFDRA
+2519 AEHFDRV

-2532 HLERPLADVVLG
+2532 HLERPLADVVFG
-2544 DAAEILEQ
+2544 DDAETLER

-2570 LESFGLRPAWLAG
+2570 LESFGLRPDWLAG

-2600 QDAVTAVA
+2600 QDAVTVVA

-2622 MIAVQAPEEEVAA
+2622 MIAVQATQEEVAP
-2635 LLNDRCSIAA
+2635 LLDGRCAIAA

-2656 DEDAVTE
+2656 DEDAVAE
-2663 VAAHFTTTRRL
+2663 VAAHFATTRRL
-2674 RVSHAFHSPRMEP
+2674 RVSHAFHSPRTQP

-2692 REVMTGIEAAEPAVP
+2692 REVMAGVEAAEPAVP
-2707 IVSTLTGAQ
+2707 IVSTLTGAP
-2716 ATAAELGSA
+2716 ATTAELGSA
-2725 DYWAG
+2725 DYWVR
-2730 HVRQTVRFADAV
+2730 HVRETVRFADAV
-2742 ATLAANGADTF
+2742 TALAAKGVDTF
-2753 LELGAAPVLTALGPD
+2753 LELGAAPVLTAMGPD
-2768 CLPDAEDT
+2768 CLPDAQDT
-2776 AFIPTA
+2776 AFVPVA
-2782 RKDTPHLPGLLAAL
+2782 RKDTAPLPGLLAAL

-2807 WAVLYETYAGRRIEL
+2807 WAALYASYAGRRVDL
-2822 PTYAFDHRPYWL
+2822 PTYAFDHHRYWL
-2834 PTATVTAGD
+2834 PTPAVALGD

-2848 LTTAGHPLVSARL
+2848 LAASDHPLVSARL

-2866 AGLLLT
+2866 AGTLLT

-2879 HPVLGEHAVLGTVL
+2879 HPVLAEHAVLGTVL
-2893 VPGAAL
+2893 LPGAAL

-2912 PVLEELTLHAPLVL
+2912 PVLEELTLQAPLVL
-2926 DAGTAVR
+2926 AADTAVH
-2933 LQAAA
+2933 LQVAAG
-2938 RADGTVE
+2938 ADGGVE
-2945 IHSRAENAPADEEW
+2945 IHSRAESAAADEGW
-2959 TRHATGTLTGPAP
+2959 TRHATGTLTGPATTPSAIP
-2972 APPAPPAPGAWPPP
+2972 ATGAWPPA
-2986 GATPLDVTGLYPRL
+2986 GATPLDVGGLYPRL
-3000 HDEGY
+3000 HAEGY

-3011 RGVRAAWRQGDTLL
+3011 RGVRAAWRHGDSLL
-3025 AELEL
+3025 ADVEL
-3030 PASAGQDAARHT
+3030 PDGASRDATRHT

-3054 TSLLSQPDD
+3054 TSLLDPLPDGATA
-3063 EPGERS
+3063 PGEPS
-3069 GALALPF
+3069 DGIALPF
-3076 AWTGVTVHAH
+3076 AWSGVTVHAH
-3086 GSLTAR
+3086 GSRTAR
-3092 VRVTHGTAGTRIEL
+3092 VRVTPGADGTRIEL
-3106 TDPEDRPLATVESYA
+3106 GDLEGRPLAEVASYV

-3128 RLTRQRRHLYTL
+3128 RLTRQRRQLYAV
-3140 TDEPLPETAGRPD
+3140 TDEPLPVTAGRPD

-3168 APVHPGPDALGT
+3168 APCHPGLDALGAT
-3180 PVPDVVILPVTAPH
+3180 VPDVVILPVTAPR
-3194 AEGERLPG
+3194 AEGERVPD
-3202 ALRTALGR
+3202 AVRAALGQ
-3210 TLETLRAWSADE
+3210 TLATLRAWSADD
-3222 RYAGS
+3222 RYADAV
-3227 TLVVLTGGGLA
+3227 LVVLTGGGLA

-3257 LLVER
+3257 LLVGR

-3274 LAALLDSGEPE
+3274 LAALLDSREPE
-3285 VRWRDGR
+3285 ARWRDGR
-3292 AHAPR
+3292 AYAPR
-3297 LVRADDTPVADRAW
+3297 LVRAEEPGPARPQRPW

-3335 GVTRLVLTSRRG
+3335 GVTRLVLAGRRG

-3353 AALLADL
+3353 DRLRADL
-3360 TDLGAEAEIVA
+3360 TRLGARTEIVA
-3371 CDVSDRAALAALLAT
+3371 CDVSDRAALAALLAAH
-3386 RPVDSVVHTAG
+3386 PVDSVVHTAG
-3397 VLDDGLVTALTPARL
+3397 VLDDGLTATLTPARL

-3422 AWHLHELTRDRELAH
+3422 AWHLHELTLERELSH

-3454 NYAAANAFLDALAA
+3454 NYAAANVFLDALAA

-3485 SGGGMGAGLDA
+3485 SGGGMGAALDPA
-3496 AEVQRIERSGTGALD
+3496 GIQRIERSGIGALEPD
-3511 PAEAL
+3511 EAL
-3516 ELFDTAVASGSP
+3516 ELFDAAVASGSP
-3528 ALLPVRLDT
+3528 ALAPVRLDT

-3545 DLPAVLR
+3545 DVPAVLR

-3557 TARPDQADRARTLGE
+3557 AHRADRDERARTLGE
-3572 QLAALPAADH
+3572 RLAELPAADH

-3598 GHAGPAAVEPRRAF
+3598 GHAGPTAVEPRRAF

-3625 RNRLNAVSGLRLPST
+3625 RNRLNTVSGLRLPST

-3660 PDPGTTDDGTAH
+3660 PDPADPEHPADAGPTAVP
-3672 HGDDGDLQG
+3672 HGDTELRE
-3681 LISRIPVARI
+3681 LISRIPLTRI
-3691 RDAGLLDSLLKLAE
+3691 REAGLLDSLLKLSE
-3705 QAPDPAPADRALD
+3705 PDPAPAPAAPALD

-3729 AALDRSGTQ
+3729 AALDRNGAT

>member
-1 MNGPGHDSALARRL
+1 MNGPGTDSALARRL

-29 LVRTAVTEVIEA
+29 LVRTAVTEAIEA
-41 ARPGTV
+41 ARPGTL
-47 DSLDPAAP
+47 DALDPAAP
-55 LSALGL
+55 FAAQGL

-101 EVHGTTDDHAEPA
+101 EAHGTTDAPDEPA
-114 GDGAGDEPIAVVG
+114 ADGRADEPVAVVG

-132 PGGVSSPADLWDL
+132 PGGISSPADLWRL

-156 PQDRGWDLDALYDED
+156 PQDRGWDLDALFDED

-177 TYVRSG
+177 AYVRSG

-221 LEDAGIDPTA
+221 LEDAGIDPTG
-231 LRGTPAGM
+231 LRGTSAGM
-239 FFGAEIQEYGPRL
+239 FFGAEVQEYGPRL

-377 VLAVVRGSAVNQDG
+377 VLALVRGSAVNQDG
-391 ASNGLTAPNGTAQQ
+391 ASNGLTAPNGASQQ

-445 TYGQDRPAD
+445 TYGRGRPD
-454 APLLLGSVKSN
+454 GAPLLLGSVKSN

-472 AGAAGMIKAILAMR
+472 AGAAGMIKTILAMR
-486 HGSIPATLHVDTP
+486 HGRVPATLHVDAP
-499 TPHVNWSS
+499 TPNVNWSS
-507 GAVQLVTAERPWPET
+507 GAVELVTEERAWPHS
-522 GRARRA
+522 GRPRRA

-542 ILEQPAPEDST
+542 ILEEPDPADAGLPARPVPSRSEDG
-553 VPERPGA
+553 VA
-560 GGRKGTAV
+560 GGGLQT
-568 LPEPEPEHEPEGP
+568 P
-581 GIPGRPGTGHK
+581 
-592 GSAVRERPE
+592 SQ
-601 DSGAPERPE
+601 GA
-610 PGDSGSAVRPES
+610 
-622 GDSGS
+622 
-627 AVRPESGDGGSEA
+627 DGGRS
-640 EPESGDRVSA
+640 
-650 VRPESGDSGIPV
+650 V
-662 RSESGDGGSEA
+662 RSDTGLA
-673 EPEPGGSGIP
+673 P
-683 VRSEPGGRGGAVLSG
+683 
-698 RPGSGVPEEP
+698 
-708 EAGSRAVGAGARPEG
+708 RPEG
-723 AAAAPLPFALSAR
+723 ADGDTDAGAGGGLPVRPETAGSGLPVPAPADGGHSGPPEPSGSAPSRRPESAETGIPVHQGSTPETADADTRPAPPPGTPLPFTLSAR

-749 PLADE
+749 PLVDE

-767 RAALHDRAVLVAAD
+767 RAALGDRAVLVAAD
-781 RAELRAAL
+781 RDELRSAL
-789 HGLASGATPLT
+789 RDLASGVTPLS
-800 GRTDGELGFLFTG
+800 GRVDGELAFLFTG
-813 QGSQRTGMGRELAAT
+813 QGSQRIGMGRELAAVY
-828 HPVFADALDDA
+828 PVFADALDDV

-847 DRPLKDVLFAE
+847 DRPLTDVLFAA

-871 YAQPALFALEVALHR
+871 YAQPALFAVEVALHR
-886 LLESWGLTPDQ
+886 LLESWGLAPDQ

-936 GGAMAAV
+936 GGAMVAV
-943 RAAEKEV
+943 RAPEDEV
-950 TPLLTPRTGIAA
+950 APLLTPRTGIAA
-962 VNGPAAVVISGDAA
+962 VNGPATVVVSGDAD

-1011 EFRRVVH
+1011 EFRSVVN
-1018 VLDYAEPKLP
+1018 VLDFAEPKLP

-1035 TAVTSELCD
+1035 GPVTTELCD

-1049 EHVRAKVR
+1049 EHVRARVR
-1057 FHDAVRTLA
+1057 FHDAVRALA

-1079 AVLSAMGP
+1079 AVLTALGP

-1100 LRRERPEARE
+1100 LRRERPEARA
-1110 AVTALGA
+1110 AVGALAA

-1123 PVDWHRHFAG
+1123 PVDWRRHFTG
-1133 LGGRRIDV
+1133 LGGRRIDL
-1141 PHYPFQ
+1141 PPYPFQ
-1147 RRRFWLEQSTAGDA
+1147 RRRFWLEQRAATDA
-1161 TGLGQLPAGHPLLA
+1161 AGLGQLPAGHPLLA
-1175 AVAAV
+1175 AVVAV

-1187 TGRLSPRTQPWL
+1187 TGRLSTRTQPWL

-1211 GTAFVE
+1211 GTAFFE
-1217 LALRAGDHVGA
+1217 LALRAGEHVGA
-1228 NALEELT
+1228 HTLEELT
-1235 LGTPLVLR
+1235 LGAPLVLR
-1243 ADADVAVQVAV
+1243 ADEDVAVQVAV
-1254 GEPDDTGRRGVT
+1254 GEPDETGRRPVT

-1275 PWTRHAAGVLT
+1275 PWTQHAAGVLT
-1286 RAATPAADADL
+1286 TAASAATADL
-1297 TAWPPRDARPLDT
+1297 TVWPPRDARPLDT
-1310 TSVYAGLAG
+1310 ARVYADLAG
-1319 QGYGYGPAFQGL
+1319 QGYGYGQAFQGL
-1331 RAAWRHGDDIYAEVA
+1331 RAAWRHGDDVYAEVA
-1346 LPEDTAADAAA
+1346 LPGDEATGAAE

-1369 HAADLDTPPRPE
+1369 HAADLDAPPRPE
-1381 VLVPFAWAGV
+1381 VLVPFAWTGV
-1391 TLHASGAHALRVK
+1391 TLHATGAAALRVK
-1404 ITRGGGDTL
+1404 ITRAGGDTIGL
-1413 TLRLADATG
+1413 HLADATG
-1422 TPVASVE
+1422 APVADIE

-1456 APLRTAVLDG
+1456 APPPRTAVLTDSV
-1466 GADGIGALLAHPAP
+1466 DALLDGPAP
-1480 DAVVHRVGGPADAD
+1480 DAVVHRVPGPAVAG
-1494 ATAARAHVRDVLR
+1494 ATAARAHVHHVLR
-1507 LLRTWQTDERLAG
+1507 LLRTWQTDERLADT
-1520 ARLVVVTPPASP
+1520 RLVVVTPPGSP

-1542 SAQAEHPG
+1542 SAQAENPG
-1550 RYVLLQHEALPSDAE
+1550 RYVLVEHEELPGEADLRQALAS
-1565 LRSILATGEPELSVT
+1565 SEPELSLAD
-1580 EGQFAVPRLTAQPA
+1580 GAFSVPRLTAQPSGDHA
-1594 GGEPATD
+1594 VPD

-1615 ALLARHLVRTHG
+1615 ALLARHLVRAHG
-1627 VRRLVLAGRRGN
+1627 VTRLVLAGRRGT
-1639 APELLGELTALGAE
+1639 APELHAELTALGAE

-1670 LAEHPVDSV
+1670 LDEHPVDSV
-1679 VHAAGTLRD
+1679 VHAAGTVRD
-1688 GIVDT
+1688 GVVDT
-1693 LTDEMVDEVFH
+1693 LTDAMVDEVFH

-1718 DRELA
+1718 DRDLA
-1723 HFVLFSSLAAVLDG
+1723 HFVLFSSLAALLDG

-1749 LDALAEHRAALG
+1749 LDALAEHRATLG

-1772 ATDSGMGAALD
+1772 DTDSGMGAALD
-1783 DTARQRIAGHGIP
+1783 EAARERIAAYGVP
-1796 GLSAERSL
+1796 GLSATRSL

-1810 LRSRAPRLVPV
+1810 VRSRAPHLVPV
-1821 EIDATAVRRRPDG
+1821 EIDAAAVRRRPDG
-1834 IPPLLTTLVRP
+1834 TPPLLTGLVRP
-1845 VTRRATASATAPA
+1845 VNRRAAASGAPA
-1858 TATGWRLAAL
+1858 TATDGRLAAL

-1876 LLGLVRTEVAA
+1876 LLDLVRTEVAA

-1893 PSAVDPGRAFTDLG
+1893 PSAIDPGRAFTDLG

-1919 LNTATGLR
+1919 LGAATGLR

-1938 SHALADHIR
+1938 SRALAEHVR
-1947 DTLFGA
+1947 DTLFGT
-1953 GTQET
+1953 GPQD
-1958 TPAVHGT
+1958 TPAVAT
-1965 TAADDDP
+1965 RTAPDDDDP
-1972 IVIVG
+1972 IAIVG
-1977 MGCRYPGGVRSPEDL
+1977 MSCRYPGGVRSPEDL

-1997 DGVDAVGG
+1997 DGVDAVGD
-2005 FPDDR
+2005 FPADR

-2038 AAEFDPGFFGIGPR
+2038 AAEFDAGFFGISPR

-2076 IDPQRL
+2076 IDPHRL

-2097 YGTWSADVPEDLAA
+2097 YGTWLADVPEDLAA

-2174 TPDTFVDFARQR
+2174 TPDTFIDFARQR

-2207 EGAGMLVVERL
+2207 EGAGVLVVERL
-2218 SDARRNGHRVLALVR
+2218 SDARRNGHHVLALVR

-2258 RAALAAAALAPA
+2258 RAALAAAGLGPS

-2294 ATYGQDRDEPLWLG
+2294 VAYGQDRAEPLWLG

-2330 MAMRNGVLPRTLH
+2330 MAMRNGVLPKTLH
-2343 VDAPSHQV
+2343 VDAPSPQV
-2351 DWGTGAV
+2351 DWDAGAV
-2358 ALLTERRPWPET
+2358 RLLTERRPWPSPD
-2370 GRARRAGVSSFGI
+2370 RPRRAGVSSFGI
-2383 SGTNAHVILEGF
+2383 SGTNAHVILEEF
-2395 AEPEPPDADPATA
+2395 PEPEPAEPDPATA
-2408 PPVLALPVSARSA
+2408 PPVLALPVSARSP

-2426 QARRLLELTGT
+2426 QARRLRELTGT
-2437 APADLGLALAT
+2437 TAADLGLALAT
-2448 TRGTHPHRAVLLA
+2448 TRGTHPHRAVLLT
-2461 TGDEQA
+2461 TGDDQA
-2467 TTALDALAHGTEAPG
+2467 AAALDALAHGTEAPG

-2532 HLERPLADVVLG
+2532 HLERPLAEVVFG
-2544 DAAEILEQ
+2544 DDPETLEQ

-2570 LESFGLRPAWLAG
+2570 LESFGLRPDWLAG

-2600 QDAVTAVA
+2600 PDAVTAVA

-2622 MIAVQAPEEEVAA
+2622 MIAVQAAEEEVTV
-2635 LLNDRCSIAA
+2635 LLDGRCGVAA

-2707 IVSTLTGAQ
+2707 IVSTLTGAP

-2725 DYWAG
+2725 DYWVR

-2742 ATLAANGADTF
+2742 TTLAAKGADTF

-2768 CLPDAEDT
+2768 CLPDAQHT
-2776 AFIPTA
+2776 AFVPA
-2782 RKDTPHLPGLLAAL
+2782 GRKDTDPLPGLLAAL

-2801 RGSDVD
+2801 RGFDVD
-2807 WAVLYETYAGRRIEL
+2807 WAALYQTYEGRRVEL
-2822 PTYAFDHRPYWL
+2822 PTYAFEHRRYWL
-2834 PTATVTAGD
+2834 PTPAVAVGD

-2848 LTTAGHPLVSARL
+2848 LAAAGHPLVSARL

-2866 AGLLLT
+2866 GGTLLT

-2879 HPVLGEHAVLGTVL
+2879 HPVLAEHAVLGTVL

-2912 PVLEELTLHAPLVL
+2912 PVLDELTLQTPLVL
-2926 DAGTAVR
+2926 AVDTAVH
-2933 LQAAA
+2933 LQVATGP
-2938 RADGTVE
+2938 DGTVE
-2945 IHSRAENAPADEEW
+2945 IHSRPENAPADEGW
-2959 TRHATGTLTGPAP
+2959 TRHATGTLTGPAT
-2972 APPAPPAPGAWPPP
+2972 APPPAPGAWPPP

-3000 HDEGY
+3000 HAEGY

-3011 RGVRAAWRQGDTLL
+3011 RGVKAAWRHGDQLL

-3030 PASAGQDAARHT
+3030 PDSARQDAARHA

-3054 TSLLSQPDD
+3054 TSLVDGEPDGSTD
-3063 EPGERS
+3063 GI
-3069 GALALPF
+3069 ALPF
-3076 AWTGVTVHAH
+3076 AWTGVALH
-3086 GSLTAR
+3086 GQGGLTAR
-3092 VRVTHGTAGTRIEL
+3092 VRVTPGTDGTRIDLADGEG
-3106 TDPEDRPLATVESYA
+3106 RPLATVASYV

-3128 RLTRQRRHLYTL
+3128 RLTQRRRHLYAV
-3140 TDEPLPETAGRPD
+3140 TDEPLPEAAGRPD

-3168 APVHPGPDALGT
+3168 VPVHAGLDALGAS
-3180 PVPDVVILPVTAPH
+3180 VPDVVILPVTAPR
-3194 AEGERLPG
+3194 ADGEQLPG
-3202 ALRTALGR
+3202 AVRTVLGR
-3210 TLETLRAWSADE
+3210 TLQTLRAWSADD

-3227 TLVVLTGGGLA
+3227 VLVVLTGGGLA

-3257 LLVER
+3257 LLVVR
-3262 AAPDGPVPDRAA
+3262 TGPDGPVPDRAA
-3274 LAALLDSGEPE
+3274 LAALLDTGEPE

-3297 LVRADDTPVADRAW
+3297 LARADDSPAKDRPW

-3321 GLGALVARHLAERH
+3321 GLGALVARHLATRH

-3347 PKAPGA
+3347 PEAPGA
-3353 AALLADL
+3353 AALRADL
-3360 TDLGAEAEIVA
+3360 AERGAEAEIVA
-3371 CDVSDRAALAALLAT
+3371 CDVSDRAALAALLTAH
-3386 RPVDSVVHTAG
+3386 PVDSVVHTAG
-3397 VLDDGLVTALTPARL
+3397 VLDDGLVGSLTPERL

-3422 AWHLHELTRDRELAH
+3422 AWHLHELTLDRELSH

-3442 SAAGTIDASGQG
+3442 SAAGTLDASGQG
-3454 NYAAANAFLDALAA
+3454 NYAAANVFLDALAA
-3468 HRAALGLPAT
+3468 HRAGLGLPAT

-3485 SGGGMGAGLDA
+3485 SGGGMGAALDQA
-3496 AEVQRIERSGTGALD
+3496 GVQRIERSGIGALD
-3511 PAEAL
+3511 PDEAL
-3516 ELFDTAVASGSP
+3516 ELFDAAVATASP
-3528 ALLPVRLDT
+3528 ALVPVRLDT

-3545 DLPAVLR
+3545 DVPAVLR
-3552 TLAGV
+3552 ALAGL
-3557 TARPDQADRARTLGE
+3557 TTRADGDDRARTLGE
-3572 QLAALPAADH
+3572 RLAGLPAADH

-3625 RNRLNAVSGLRLPST
+3625 RNRLNAVCGLRLPST

-3660 PDPGTTDDGTAH
+3660 PDTADPEPPAAA
-3672 HGDDGDLQG
+3672 HGDDELRA

-3691 RDAGLLDSLLKLAE
+3691 REAGLLDGLLKLSE
-3705 QAPDPAPADRALD
+3705 QAPAPAPADRALD

>member
-1 MNGPGHDSALARRL
+1 MNGPGSDSALARRL
-15 ATAVPSQHRRLVTE
+15 ATAVPSRHRALVTD
-29 LVRTAVTEVIEA
+29 LVRTAVAEAIET
-41 ARPGTV
+41 ARPGTPAP
-47 DSLDPAAP
+47 LDPAAP
-55 LSALGL
+55 LAAQGL

-74 ERTGLDLPVG
+74 ALTGLDLPVG

-91 VHDLAARLLA
+91 VQDLAARLLA
-101 EVHGTTDDHAEPA
+101 EVHGTPDTPAEPA
-114 GDGAGDEPIAVVG
+114 PGHDPGEPVAVVG
-127 IGCRF
+127 MGCRF
-132 PGGVSSPADLWDL
+132 PGGIDSPADLWRL
-145 LTEGGEVLSGF
+145 LTEGGEVLTGF
-156 PQDRGWDLDALYDED
+156 PQDRGWDLDALYHED

-239 FFGAEIQEYGPRL
+239 FLGAEIQEYGPRL

-270 VISGRVAYVL
+270 VISGRIAYVL
-280 GAEGP
+280 GTEGP
-285 AVTVDTACSAS
+285 AVTVDTACSAA

-322 MGGPGVFTAFSRQ
+322 MGGPGVFTAFGRQ
-335 RGLAPDGRCKAFAA
+335 RGLAPDGRCKAFSA

-355 FAEGVGVLV
+355 FSEGVGVLV

-377 VLAVVRGSAVNQDG
+377 VLALVRGSAVNSDG
-391 ASNGLTAPNGTAQQ
+391 ASNGLTAPSGTAQQ

-445 TYGQDRPAD
+445 TYGQDRPAG

-472 AGAAGMIKAILAMR
+472 AGAAGLIKTVLAME
-486 HGSIPATLHVDTP
+486 HGRIPATLHVDAP
-499 TPHVNWSS
+499 TPHVDWSS
-507 GAVQLVTAERPWPET
+507 GAVELVTAPRAWPDT
-522 GRARRA
+522 GRPRRA

-542 ILEQPAPEDST
+542 ILEQP
-553 VPERPGA
+553 G
-560 GGRKGTAV
+560 
-568 LPEPEPEHEPEGP
+568 PEPEAPGP
-581 GIPGRPGTGHK
+581 DATTAPPAGT
-592 GSAVRERPE
+592 
-601 DSGAPERPE
+601 
-610 PGDSGSAVRPES
+610 
-622 GDSGS
+622 
-627 AVRPESGDGGSEA
+627 
-640 EPESGDRVSA
+640 
-650 VRPESGDSGIPV
+650 
-662 RSESGDGGSEA
+662 
-673 EPEPGGSGIP
+673 
-683 VRSEPGGRGGAVLSG
+683 
-698 RPGSGVPEEP
+698 
-708 EAGSRAVGAGARPEG
+708 
-723 AAAAPLPFALSAR
+723 PLPFALSAR

-754 ADPLD
+754 AGLLD

-767 RAALHDRAVLVAAD
+767 RAALPDRAVLVAAD

-789 HGLASGATPLT
+789 ADLASGTTPPT
-800 GRTDGELGFLFTG
+800 PRADGELGFLFTG
-813 QGSQRTGMGRELAAT
+813 QGSQRPGMGRELAAA
-828 HPVFADALDDA
+828 HPVFTDALDDV

-847 DRPLKDVLFAE
+847 ARPLKQILFAG

-871 YAQPALFALEVALHR
+871 YAQPALFAVEVALYR

-912 GVLTLQD
+912 GVLSLQD

-929 LMQRLPE
+929 LMQALPE
-936 GGAMAAV
+936 GGAMVAV
-943 RAAEKEV
+943 RAAEDEV
-950 TPLLTPRTGIAA
+950 APLLTARTGIAA
-962 VNGPAAVVISGDAA
+962 VNGPAAVVVSGDAA
-976 DVERIAAELAARGH
+976 DVELIAAELAARGH

-1011 EFRRVVH
+1011 GFRRIAH

-1028 VVSTVTG
+1028 IVSTVTG
-1035 TAVTSELCD
+1035 GPVTAGELRD

-1049 EHVRAKVR
+1049 EHVRAQVR
-1057 FHDAVRTLA
+1057 FHDAVRSLA

-1100 LRRERPEARE
+1100 LRRERPEPRE
-1110 AVTALGA
+1110 ALAALAA

-1123 PVDWHRHFAG
+1123 PVDWRRHFAG
-1133 LGGRRIDV
+1133 LGGRRIDL
-1141 PHYPFQ
+1141 PGYPFQ
-1147 RRRFWLEQSTAGDA
+1147 RRRFWLEQRTGTDA

-1175 AVAAV
+1175 AVVAV

-1187 TGRLSPRTQPWL
+1187 TGRLSTRAQPWL

-1217 LALRAGDHVGA
+1217 LALRAGDHAGA
-1228 NALEELT
+1228 GTLEELT
-1235 LGTPLVLR
+1235 LGAPLVLR
-1243 ADADVAVQVAV
+1243 AEEDIAVQVAV
-1254 GEPDDTGRRGVT
+1254 GEPDATGRRTVT
-1266 VHTRADEAA
+1266 VHSRADEAA
-1275 PWTRHAAGVLT
+1275 PWTQHATGVLT
-1286 RAATPAADADL
+1286 ATAPPAPAPL
-1297 TAWPPRDARPLDT
+1297 TEWPPRDARPLDT
-1310 TSVYAGLAG
+1310 TGVYTDLAG
-1319 QGYGYGPAFQGL
+1319 QGYDYGPAFQGL
-1331 RAAWRHGDDIYAEVA
+1331 RAAWRHGDDVYAEVA
-1346 LPEDTAADAAA
+1346 LPDDDAADAGA

-1369 HAADLDTPPRPE
+1369 HAADLGAPPRPE
-1381 VLVPFAWAGV
+1381 VLVPFAWTGV
-1391 TLHASGAHALRVK
+1391 TLHATGATALRVR
-1404 ITRGGGDTL
+1404 ITRAGGDTIAL
-1413 TLRLADATG
+1413 HLADPTG
-1422 TPVASVE
+1422 APVAAVE
-1429 ALTSRPVPAG
+1429 ALASRPVPDQ
-1439 DVLYAVRWSP
+1439 DVLYAVGWQP

-1456 APLRTAVLDG
+1456 EPLRTAVLTDPTEPP
-1466 GADGIGALLAHPAP
+1466 ADGPAP
-1480 DAVVHRVGGPADAD
+1480 DAVVYRVPGAAEADAGQ
-1494 ATAARAHVRDVLR
+1494 ARAHVRHVLG
-1507 LLRTWQTDERLAG
+1507 LLRTWQTDERRA
-1520 ARLVVVTPPASP
+1520 ATRLVVVTPPGSP

-1542 SAQAEHPG
+1542 SAQAENPG
-1550 RYVLLQHEALPSDAE
+1550 RYVLIEHETLPSEAD
-1565 LRSILATGEPELSVT
+1565 LRRALATGESELSLA
-1580 EGQFAVPRLTAQPA
+1580 GGAFSVPRLTVRPP
-1594 GGEPATD
+1594 GEEAAAD

-1615 ALLARHLVRTHG
+1615 ALLARHLVTAHG
-1627 VRRLVLAGRRGN
+1627 VRRLVLAGRRGT
-1639 APELLGELTALGAE
+1639 APELRAELTALGAE
-1653 VTVAACDVGDR
+1653 VTIAACDTGDR

-1670 LAEHPVDSV
+1670 LERHPVDSV
-1679 VHAAGTLRD
+1679 VHAAGTVRD
-1688 GIVDT
+1688 GVVET
-1693 LTDEMVDEVFH
+1693 LTDAMVDEVFH

-1737 PGQGNYA
+1737 AGQGNYA

-1761 LPATALAWGLW
+1761 LPATSLGWGLW
-1772 ATDSGMGAALD
+1772 ATDTGMGATLD
-1783 DTARQRIAGHGIP
+1783 DAARQRIAAYGVP
-1796 GLSAERSL
+1796 GLSAARSL

-1810 LRSRAPRLVPV
+1810 VRSRAPHLVPV
-1821 EIDATAVRRRPDG
+1821 EIDTAAVRRRPDG
-1834 IPPLLTTLVRP
+1834 VPPLLTGLVRP
-1845 VTRRATASATAPA
+1845 AVRRAAASTAAVPA
-1858 TATGWRLAAL
+1858 ADGRLAAL

-1876 LLGLVRTEVAA
+1876 LLDLVRTEVAA

-1938 SHALADHIR
+1938 SRALAAHIH
-1947 DTLFGA
+1947 DTLFGT
-1953 GTQET
+1953 GPEET
-1958 TPAVHGT
+1958 SAAAPAR
-1965 TAADDDP
+1965 TAPDDDP
-1972 IVIVG
+1972 IAIVG
-1977 MGCRYPGGVRSPEDL
+1977 MSCRYPGEVRSPEDL

-2005 FPDDR
+2005 FPADR

-2038 AAEFDPGFFGIGPR
+2038 AAEFDAGFFGIGPR

-2076 IDPQRL
+2076 IDPHRL

-2097 YGTWSADVPEDLAA
+2097 YGTWLAEVPEDLAA

-2258 RAALAAAALAPA
+2258 RAALTAAGLTPA

-2294 ATYGQDRDEPLWLG
+2294 ATYGQDRDQPLWLG

-2321 GVAGVIKMV
+2321 GVAGIIKMV
-2330 MAMRNGVLPRTLH
+2330 MAMRHGVLPKTLH

-2351 DWGTGAV
+2351 DWSAGAV
-2358 ALLTERRPWPET
+2358 ELLTERRPWPET
-2370 GRARRAGVSSFGI
+2370 GRPRRAGVSSFGI
-2383 SGTNAHVILEGF
+2383 SGTNAHVILEEF
-2395 AEPEPPDADPATA
+2395 PAPEPAEPDPATA
-2408 PPVLALPVSARSA
+2408 PPVLALPVSARSP

-2437 APADLGLALAT
+2437 APADLGRALAT
-2448 TRGTHPHRAVLLA
+2448 TRAAHPHRAVLLA
-2461 TGDEQA
+2461 TGADRA
-2467 TTALDALAHGTEAPG
+2467 ATALDALAHGTEAPG
-2482 LLVTGSATDGTL
+2482 LLVTGSATDGGL

-2519 AEHFDRA
+2519 AEHFDRV

-2532 HLERPLADVVLG
+2532 HLERPLAEVVLG
-2544 DAAEILEQ
+2544 DDPETLEQ

-2570 LESFGLRPAWLAG
+2570 LESFGLRPDRLAG

-2600 QDAVTAVA
+2600 PDAVTAVA
-2608 ARGRLMQALPEGGA
+2608 ARGRLMQALPAGGA
-2622 MIAVQAPEEEVAA
+2622 MTAVQASEEEVAA
-2635 LLNDRCSIAA
+2635 LVDGERCAIAA

-2656 DEDAVTE
+2656 DEDAVAE
-2663 VAAHFTTTRRL
+2663 VAAHFGTTRRL
-2674 RVSHAFHSPRMEP
+2674 RVSHAFHSPRMAP
-2687 MLAAF
+2687 MLDAF
-2692 REVMTGIEAAEPAVP
+2692 RDVMAGLPAAEPALP
-2707 IVSTLTGAQ
+2707 IVSTVTGAP
-2716 ATAAELGSA
+2716 ATAVDLGSA
-2725 DYWAG
+2725 DYW
-2730 HVRQTVRFADAV
+2730 VRQVRDTVRFADAV
-2742 ATLAANGADTF
+2742 ATLAAQGTGTF

-2776 AFIPTA
+2776 AFVPAA
-2782 RKDTPHLPGLLAAL
+2782 RKDTAQLPGLLAAL

-2801 RGSDVD
+2801 RGFDVD
-2807 WAVLYETYAGRRIEL
+2807 WAVLYENYAGRPVDL
-2822 PTYAFDHRPYWL
+2822 PTYAFEHRRYWL
-2834 PTATVTAGD
+2834 PTPAVTAGD

-2848 LTTAGHPLVSARL
+2848 LAAAGHPLVSARL

-2866 AGLLLT
+2866 AGVLLT

-2879 HPVLGEHAVLGTVL
+2879 HPVLADHAVLGTVL

-2907 RLTGR
+2907 HLTGR
-2912 PVLEELTLHAPLVL
+2912 PVLEELTLHAPLAL
-2926 DAGTAVR
+2926 PGDTAVR
-2933 LQAAA
+2933 LQVAA

-2945 IHSRAENAPADEEW
+2945 IHSRAEQAAADEGW
-2959 TRHATGTLTGPAP
+2959 THHATGTLTDSDGAP
-2972 APPAPPAPGAWPPP
+2972 APVPAAGAWPPP
-2986 GATPLDVTGLYPRL
+2986 GAVPLDVDGLYPRL
-3000 HDEGY
+3000 HTEGY

-3011 RGVRAAWRQGDTLL
+3011 RGVRAAWRDGDTLL
-3025 AELEL
+3025 ADLEL
-3030 PASAGQDAARHT
+3030 PAAAGQDAARHV

-3054 TSLLSQPDD
+3054 TSLLDGEPAPDGPTD
-3063 EPGERS
+3063 GV
-3069 GALALPF
+3069 ALPF
-3076 AWTGVTVHAH
+3076 AWTGVTAHAR
-3086 GSLTAR
+3086 SALTAR
-3092 VRVTHGTAGTRIEL
+3092 ARVTRHTDGTRIEL
-3106 TDPEDRPLATVESYA
+3106 TDTDGRPLATVASYV

-3128 RLTRQRRHLYTL
+3128 RLTRRRRHLYTV
-3140 TDEPLPETAGRPD
+3140 TDTPLPETAGRPD
-3153 RRTWA
+3153 RRSWA

-3168 APVHPGPDALGT
+3168 VPVRPGPDALGT
-3180 PVPDVVILPVTAPH
+3180 PVPDVVILPVTTPR
-3194 AEGERLPG
+3194 AEEVPG
-3202 ALRTALGR
+3202 AVRDALGR
-3210 TLETLRAWSADE
+3210 TLEVLKAWAADD

-3227 TLVVLTGGGLA
+3227 ALVVLTGGSLA

-3257 LLVER
+3257 LLVDR
-3262 AAPDGPVPDRAA
+3262 TAPDAPVPDRAA

-3285 VRWRDGR
+3285 VRWRDGT

-3297 LVRADDTPVADRAW
+3297 LVRADDGEGTDRPW

-3321 GLGALVARHLAERH
+3321 GLGALVARHLAARH

-3347 PKAPGA
+3347 PDAPGA
-3353 AALLADL
+3353 AALRAGLA
-3360 TDLGAEAEIVA
+3360 DLGAEADIVA
-3371 CDVSDRAALAALLAT
+3371 CDVADRAALAALLTAH
-3386 RPVDSVVHTAG
+3386 PVDSVVHTAG
-3397 VLDDGLVTALTPARL
+3397 VLDDALIGSLTPARL

-3442 SAAGTIDASGQG
+3442 SAAGTLDASGQG

-3468 HRAALGLPAT
+3468 RRAALGLPVT

-3485 SGGGMGAGLDA
+3485 SGGGMGAALGTAD
-3496 AEVQRIERSGTGALD
+3496 VQRIERTGIGALD
-3511 PAEAL
+3511 PDEAL
-3516 ELFDTAVASGSP
+3516 DLFDAAVATGAP
-3528 ALLPVRLDT
+3528 ALVPVRLDT
-3537 AALRRRGD
+3537 AALRRRAD
-3545 DLPAVLR
+3545 DVPAVLR
-3552 TLAGV
+3552 TLAGA
-3557 TARPDQADRARTLGE
+3557 TARPDRADHARTLGE
-3572 QLAALPAADH
+3572 RLAALPAADH
-3582 EHTVLEAVR
+3582 EHTVLETVR

-3598 GHAGPAAVEPRRAF
+3598 GHSGPAAVEPRRAF

-3625 RNRLNAVSGLRLPST
+3625 RNRLGAASGLRLPST
-3640 LIFDY
+3640 LIFDHP
-3645 ATPAALAGHL
+3645 TPAALAGHL
-3655 LERLL
+3655 LERLR
-3660 PDPGTTDDGTAH
+3660 PEPEPAAP
-3672 HGDDGDLQG
+3672 GDDDEVRA
-3681 LISRIPVARI
+3681 LISRIPVARL
-3691 RDAGLLDSLLKLAE
+3691 RAAGLLDSLLKLSGPA
-3705 QAPDPAPADRALD
+3705 ADPAPAEPARD
-3718 IKSMAVADLVR
+3718 IRTMAVADLVR
-3729 AALDRSGTQ
+3729 AALDRSAPQ

>member
-1 MNGPGHDSALARRL
+1 MNGPGTDSALARRL

-29 LVRTAVTEVIEA
+29 LVRTAVTEAIEA
-41 ARPGTV
+41 ARPGTL
-47 DSLDPAAP
+47 DALDPAAP
-55 LSALGL
+55 FAAQGL

-101 EVHGTTDDHAEPA
+101 EAHGTTDAPDEPA
-114 GDGAGDEPIAVVG
+114 ADGSADEPVAVVG

-132 PGGVSSPADLWDL
+132 PGGISSPADLWRL
-145 LTEGGEVLSGF
+145 LTDGGEVLSGF
-156 PQDRGWDLDALYDED
+156 PQDRGWDLDALFDED

-177 TYVRSG
+177 AYVRSG

-189 TEFDADFFGISPR
+189 TEFDADFFAISPR

-221 LEDAGIDPTA
+221 LEDAGIDPTG
-231 LRGTPAGM
+231 LRGTSAGM
-239 FFGAEIQEYGPRL
+239 FFGAEVQEYGPRL

-377 VLAVVRGSAVNQDG
+377 VLALVRGSAVNQDG
-391 ASNGLTAPNGTAQQ
+391 ASNGLTAPNGTSQQ

-445 TYGQDRPAD
+445 TYGRGRPEG

-472 AGAAGMIKAILAMR
+472 AGAAGMIKTILAMR
-486 HGSIPATLHVDTP
+486 HGRVPATLHVDAP
-499 TPHVNWSS
+499 TPNVNWSS
-507 GAVQLVTAERPWPET
+507 GAVELVTEERAWPHS
-522 GRARRA
+522 GRPRRA

-542 ILEQPAPEDST
+542 ILEEPDPAD
-553 VPERPGA
+553 A
-560 GGRKGTAV
+560 G
-568 LPEPEPEHEPEGP
+568 LP
-581 GIPGRPGTGHK
+581 
-592 GSAVRERPE
+592 A
-601 DSGAPERPE
+601 RPE
-610 PGDSGSAVRPES
+610 PSRSEDGVAGGGLQTPSQGA
-622 GDSGS
+622 
-627 AVRPESGDGGSEA
+627 DGGRS
-640 EPESGDRVSA
+640 
-650 VRPESGDSGIPV
+650 V
-662 RSESGDGGSEA
+662 RSDTGLA
-673 EPEPGGSGIP
+673 P
-683 VRSEPGGRGGAVLSG
+683 
-698 RPGSGVPEEP
+698 
-708 EAGSRAVGAGARPEG
+708 RPEG
-723 AAAAPLPFALSAR
+723 ADGDTDAGAGGGLPVRPKTAGSGLPVPVPADGGHSGPPEPSGSAPSWRPQSAEIGIPVHPGSTPETADADTRPAPPPGTPLPFTLSAR

-749 PLADE
+749 PLVDE

-767 RAALHDRAVLVAAD
+767 RAALGDRAVLVAAD
-781 RAELRAAL
+781 RDELRSAL
-789 HGLASGATPLT
+789 RDLASGVTPLS
-800 GRTDGELGFLFTG
+800 GRVDGELAFLFTG
-813 QGSQRTGMGRELAAT
+813 QGSQRIGMGRELAAVY
-828 HPVFADALDDA
+828 PVFADALDDV

-847 DRPLKDVLFAE
+847 DRPLTNVLFAA

-871 YAQPALFALEVALHR
+871 YAQPALFAVEVALHR
-886 LLESWGLTPDQ
+886 LLESWGLAPDQ

-936 GGAMAAV
+936 GGAMVAV
-943 RAAEKEV
+943 RAPEDVVA
-950 TPLLTPRTGIAA
+950 PLLTPRTGIAA
-962 VNGPAAVVISGDAA
+962 VNGPAAVVVSGDAD

-1011 EFRRVVH
+1011 EFRSVVN
-1018 VLDYAEPKLP
+1018 VLDFAEPGLP

-1035 TAVTSELCD
+1035 GPVTTELCD

-1049 EHVRAKVR
+1049 EHVRARVR
-1057 FHDAVRTLA
+1057 FHDAVRALA

-1079 AVLSAMGP
+1079 AVLTALGP

-1110 AVTALGA
+1110 AVGALAA

-1123 PVDWHRHFAG
+1123 PVDWRRHFTG
-1133 LGGRRIDV
+1133 LGGRRVDL
-1141 PHYPFQ
+1141 PPYPFQ
-1147 RRRFWLEQSTAGDA
+1147 RRRFWLEQRAATDA
-1161 TGLGQLPAGHPLLA
+1161 AGLGQLPAGHPLLA
-1175 AVAAV
+1175 AVVAV

-1187 TGRLSPRTQPWL
+1187 TGRLSTRTQPWL

-1217 LALRAGDHVGA
+1217 LALRAGEHVGA
-1228 NALEELT
+1228 HTLEELT
-1235 LGTPLVLR
+1235 LGAPLVLR
-1243 ADADVAVQVAV
+1243 AGEDVAVQVAV
-1254 GEPDDTGRRGVT
+1254 GEPDETGRRPVT

-1275 PWTRHAAGVLT
+1275 PWTQHAAGVLT
-1286 RAATPAADADL
+1286 TTASAATADL
-1297 TAWPPRDARPLDT
+1297 TVWPPRDARPLDT
-1310 TSVYAGLAG
+1310 ARVYADLAG

-1331 RAAWRHGDDIYAEVA
+1331 RAAWRHGDDVYAEVA
-1346 LPEDTAADAAA
+1346 LPDEEATGASQ

-1369 HAADLDTPPRPE
+1369 HAADLDAPPRPE
-1381 VLVPFAWAGV
+1381 VLVPFAWTGV
-1391 TLHASGAHALRVK
+1391 TLHATGAPALRVK
-1404 ITRGGGDTL
+1404 ITRAGGDTIG
-1413 TLRLADATG
+1413 LRLADATG
-1422 TPVASVE
+1422 APVADIE

-1456 APLRTAVLDG
+1456 APPPRTAVLTDSV
-1466 GADGIGALLAHPAP
+1466 DALLDGPAP
-1480 DAVVHRVGGPADAD
+1480 DAVVHRVPGPADAG
-1494 ATAARAHVRDVLR
+1494 ATAARAHVHHVLR
-1507 LLRTWQTDERLAG
+1507 LLRTWQTDERLADT
-1520 ARLVVVTPPASP
+1520 RLVVVTPPGSP

-1542 SAQAEHPG
+1542 SAQAENPG
-1550 RYVLLQHEALPSDAE
+1550 RYVLVEHEELPGEAD
-1565 LRSILATGEPELSVT
+1565 LRQALATGEPELSLAD
-1580 EGQFAVPRLTAQPA
+1580 GAFSVPRLTAQPSGDHA
-1594 GGEPATD
+1594 VPD

-1615 ALLARHLVRTHG
+1615 ALLARHLVRAHG
-1627 VRRLVLAGRRGN
+1627 VTRLVLVGRRGT
-1639 APELLGELTALGAE
+1639 APELHAELTALGAE

-1670 LAEHPVDSV
+1670 LDEHPVDSV
-1679 VHAAGTLRD
+1679 VHAAGTVRD
-1688 GIVDT
+1688 GVVDT
-1693 LTDEMVDEVFH
+1693 LTDAMVDEVFH

-1718 DRELA
+1718 DRDLA
-1723 HFVLFSSLAAVLDG
+1723 HFVLFSSLAALLDG

-1749 LDALAEHRAALG
+1749 LDALAEHRATLG

-1772 ATDSGMGAALD
+1772 DTDSGMGAALD
-1783 DTARQRIAGHGIP
+1783 EAARERIAAYGVP
-1796 GLSAERSL
+1796 GLSATRSL

-1810 LRSRAPRLVPV
+1810 VRSRAPHLVPV
-1821 EIDATAVRRRPDG
+1821 EIDAAAVRRRPDG
-1834 IPPLLTTLVRP
+1834 TPPLLTGLVRP
-1845 VTRRATASATAPA
+1845 VNRRAAASGAPA
-1858 TATGWRLAAL
+1858 TATDGRLAAL

-1876 LLGLVRTEVAA
+1876 LLDLVRTEVAA

-1893 PSAVDPGRAFTDLG
+1893 PSAIDPGRAFTDLG

-1919 LNTATGLR
+1919 LGAATGLR

-1938 SHALADHIR
+1938 SRALAEHVR
-1947 DTLFGA
+1947 DTLFGT
-1953 GTQET
+1953 GPQDI
-1958 TPAVHGT
+1958 PAVAT
-1965 TAADDDP
+1965 RTAPDDDP
-1972 IVIVG
+1972 IAIVG
-1977 MGCRYPGGVRSPEDL
+1977 MSCRYPGGVRSPEDL

-1997 DGVDAVGG
+1997 DGVDAVGD
-2005 FPDDR
+2005 FPADR

-2038 AAEFDPGFFGIGPR
+2038 AAEFDAGFFGISPR

-2076 IDPQRL
+2076 IDPHRL

-2097 YGTWSADVPEDLAA
+2097 YGTWLADVPEDLAA

-2174 TPDTFVDFARQR
+2174 TPDTFIDFARQR

-2207 EGAGMLVVERL
+2207 EGAGVLVVERL
-2218 SDARRNGHRVLALVR
+2218 SDARRNGHHVLALVR

-2258 RAALAAAALAPA
+2258 RAALAAAGLGPS

-2294 ATYGQDRDEPLWLG
+2294 AAYGQDRAEPLWLG

-2330 MAMRNGVLPRTLH
+2330 MAMRNGVLPKTLH
-2343 VDAPSHQV
+2343 VDAPSPQV
-2351 DWGTGAV
+2351 DWDAGAV
-2358 ALLTERRPWPET
+2358 RLLTERRPWPAPD
-2370 GRARRAGVSSFGI
+2370 RPRRAGVSSFGI
-2383 SGTNAHVILEGF
+2383 SGTNAHVILEEF
-2395 AEPEPPDADPATA
+2395 PEPEPVEPDPATA
-2408 PPVLALPVSARSA
+2408 PPVLALPVSARSS

-2426 QARRLLELTGT
+2426 QARRLRELTGT
-2437 APADLGLALAT
+2437 TAADLGLALAT
-2448 TRGTHPHRAVLLA
+2448 TRGTHPHRAVLLT
-2461 TGDEQA
+2461 TGDDQA
-2467 TTALDALAHGTEAPG
+2467 AAALDALAHGTEAPG

-2532 HLERPLADVVLG
+2532 HLERPLAEVVFG
-2544 DAAEILEQ
+2544 DDPETLEQ

-2557 AALFTTQVALYRL
+2557 AALFTTQVALFRL
-2570 LESFGLRPAWLAG
+2570 LESFGLRPDWLAG

-2600 QDAVTAVA
+2600 PDAVTAVA

-2622 MIAVQAPEEEVAA
+2622 MIAVQAAEEEVTV
-2635 LLNDRCSIAA
+2635 LLDGRCGVAA

-2656 DEDAVTE
+2656 DEDVVTE
-2663 VAAHFTTTRRL
+2663 VAAHFPTTRRL

-2687 MLAAF
+2687 MLSAF

-2707 IVSTLTGAQ
+2707 IVSTLTGAP

-2725 DYWAG
+2725 DYWVR

-2742 ATLAANGADTF
+2742 TTLAAKGADTF

-2776 AFIPTA
+2776 AFVPA
-2782 RKDTPHLPGLLAAL
+2782 GRKDTDPLPGLLAAL

-2801 RGSDVD
+2801 RGFDVD
-2807 WAVLYETYAGRRIEL
+2807 WAALYQTYEGRRVEL
-2822 PTYAFDHRPYWL
+2822 PTYAFEHRRYWL
-2834 PTATVTAGD
+2834 PTPAVAVGD

-2848 LTTAGHPLVSARL
+2848 LAAAGHPLVSARL

-2866 AGLLLT
+2866 GGTLLT

-2879 HPVLGEHAVLGTVL
+2879 HPVLAEHAVLGTVL

-2912 PVLEELTLHAPLVL
+2912 PVLDELTLQTPLVL
-2926 DAGTAVR
+2926 AADTAVH
-2933 LQAAA
+2933 LQVATGP
-2938 RADGTVE
+2938 DGTVE
-2945 IHSRAENAPADEEW
+2945 IHSRPENAPADEGW
-2959 TRHATGTLTGPAP
+2959 TRHATGTLTGPAT
-2972 APPAPPAPGAWPPP
+2972 APPPAPGAWPPP
-2986 GATPLDVTGLYPRL
+2986 GATPLDVTGLYPHL
-3000 HDEGY
+3000 HAEGY

-3011 RGVRAAWRQGDTLL
+3011 RGVKAAWRHGDQLL

-3030 PASAGQDAARHT
+3030 PDSARQDAARHA

-3054 TSLLSQPDD
+3054 TSLVDGEPDGSTD
-3063 EPGERS
+3063 GI
-3069 GALALPF
+3069 ALPF
-3076 AWTGVTVHAH
+3076 AWTGVALH
-3086 GSLTAR
+3086 GQGGLAAR
-3092 VRVTHGTAGTRIEL
+3092 VRVTPGTDGTRIDLADGEG
-3106 TDPEDRPLATVESYA
+3106 RPLATVASYV

-3128 RLTRQRRHLYTL
+3128 RLTQRRRHLYAV
-3140 TDEPLPETAGRPD
+3140 TDEPLPEAAGRPD

-3168 APVHPGPDALGT
+3168 VPVHAGLDALGAS
-3180 PVPDVVILPVTAPH
+3180 VPDVVILPVTAPP
-3194 AEGERLPG
+3194 ADGEQLPG
-3202 ALRTALGR
+3202 AVRTVLGR
-3210 TLETLRAWSADE
+3210 TLQTLRAWSADD

-3227 TLVVLTGGGLA
+3227 VLVVLTGGGLA

-3257 LLVER
+3257 LLVAR
-3262 AAPDGPVPDRAA
+3262 TGPDGPVPDRAA
-3274 LAALLDSGEPE
+3274 LAALLDTGEPE

-3297 LVRADDTPVADRAW
+3297 LARADDSPAKDRPW

-3321 GLGALVARHLAERH
+3321 GLGALVARHLATRH

-3347 PKAPGA
+3347 PEAPGA
-3353 AALLADL
+3353 AALRADL
-3360 TDLGAEAEIVA
+3360 AERGAEAEIVA
-3371 CDVSDRAALAALLAT
+3371 CDVSDRAALAALLTAH
-3386 RPVDSVVHTAG
+3386 PVDSVVHTAG
-3397 VLDDGLVTALTPARL
+3397 VLDDGLVGSLTPERL

-3422 AWHLHELTRDRELAH
+3422 AWHLHELTLDRELSH

-3442 SAAGTIDASGQG
+3442 SAAGTLDASGQG
-3454 NYAAANAFLDALAA
+3454 NYAAANVFLDALAA
-3468 HRAALGLPAT
+3468 HRAGLGLPAT

-3485 SGGGMGAGLDA
+3485 SGGGMGAALDQA
-3496 AEVQRIERSGTGALD
+3496 GVQRIERSGIGALD
-3511 PAEAL
+3511 PDEAL
-3516 ELFDTAVASGSP
+3516 ELFDAAVATASP
-3528 ALLPVRLDT
+3528 ALVPVRLDT

-3545 DLPAVLR
+3545 DVPAVLR
-3552 TLAGV
+3552 TLAGL
-3557 TARPDQADRARTLGE
+3557 TTRADGDDRARTLGE
-3572 QLAALPAADH
+3572 RLAGLPAADH

-3625 RNRLNAVSGLRLPST
+3625 RNRLNAVCGLRLPST

-3660 PDPGTTDDGTAH
+3660 PDTADPEPPAAA
-3672 HGDDGDLQG
+3672 HGDDELRA

-3691 RDAGLLDSLLKLAE
+3691 REAGLLDGLLKLSE
-3705 QAPDPAPADRALD
+3705 QAPAPAPADRALD

>member
-1 MNGPGHDSALARRL
+1 MNGPGSDSALARRL
-15 ATAVPSQHRRLVTE
+15 ATAVPSRHRALVTD
-29 LVRTAVTEVIEA
+29 LVRTAVAEAIET
-41 ARPGTV
+41 ARPGTPAP
-47 DSLDPAAP
+47 LDPAAP
-55 LSALGL
+55 LAAQGL

-74 ERTGLDLPVG
+74 ALTGLDLPVG

-91 VHDLAARLLA
+91 VQDLAARLLA
-101 EVHGTTDDHAEPA
+101 EVHGTPDTPAEPA
-114 GDGAGDEPIAVVG
+114 PGHDPGEPVAVVG
-127 IGCRF
+127 MGCRF
-132 PGGVSSPADLWDL
+132 PGGIDSPADLWRL
-145 LTEGGEVLSGF
+145 LTEGGEVLTGF
-156 PQDRGWDLDALYDED
+156 PQDRGWDLDALYHED

-189 TEFDADFFGISPR
+189 AEFDADFFGISPR

-239 FFGAEIQEYGPRL
+239 FLGAEIQEYGPRL

-270 VISGRVAYVL
+270 VISGRIAYVL
-280 GAEGP
+280 GTEGP
-285 AVTVDTACSAS
+285 AVTVDTACSAA

-322 MGGPGVFTAFSRQ
+322 MGGPGVFTAFGRQ
-335 RGLAPDGRCKAFAA
+335 RGLAPDGRCKAFSA

-355 FAEGVGVLV
+355 FSEGVGVLV

-377 VLAVVRGSAVNQDG
+377 VLALVRGSAVNSDG
-391 ASNGLTAPNGTAQQ
+391 ASNGLTAPSGTAQQ

-445 TYGQDRPAD
+445 TYGQDRPAG

-472 AGAAGMIKAILAMR
+472 AGAAGLIKTVLAME
-486 HGSIPATLHVDTP
+486 HGRIPATLHVDAP
-499 TPHVNWSS
+499 TPHVDWSS
-507 GAVQLVTAERPWPET
+507 GAVELVTAPRAWPDT

-542 ILEQPAPEDST
+542 ILEQP
-553 VPERPGA
+553 
-560 GGRKGTAV
+560 
-568 LPEPEPEHEPEGP
+568 EPEPEAPGP
-581 GIPGRPGTGHK
+581 DATTAPPAGT
-592 GSAVRERPE
+592 
-601 DSGAPERPE
+601 
-610 PGDSGSAVRPES
+610 
-622 GDSGS
+622 
-627 AVRPESGDGGSEA
+627 
-640 EPESGDRVSA
+640 
-650 VRPESGDSGIPV
+650 
-662 RSESGDGGSEA
+662 
-673 EPEPGGSGIP
+673 
-683 VRSEPGGRGGAVLSG
+683 
-698 RPGSGVPEEP
+698 
-708 EAGSRAVGAGARPEG
+708 
-723 AAAAPLPFALSAR
+723 PLPFALSAR

-754 ADPLD
+754 AGLLD

-767 RAALHDRAVLVAAD
+767 RAALPDRAVLVAAD

-789 HGLASGATPLT
+789 ADLASGTTPPT
-800 GRTDGELGFLFTG
+800 PRADGELGFLFTG
-813 QGSQRTGMGRELAAT
+813 QGSQRPGMGRELAAA
-828 HPVFADALDDA
+828 HPVFADALDDV

-847 DRPLKDVLFAE
+847 ARPLKEILFAG

-871 YAQPALFALEVALHR
+871 YAQPALFAVEVALYR

-912 GVLTLQD
+912 GVLSLQD

-929 LMQRLPE
+929 LMQALPE
-936 GGAMAAV
+936 GGAMVAV
-943 RAAEKEV
+943 RAAEDEV
-950 TPLLTPRTGIAA
+950 APLLTARTGIAA
-962 VNGPAAVVISGDAA
+962 VNGPAAVVVSGDAA
-976 DVERIAAELAARGH
+976 DVELIAAELAARGH

-1011 EFRRVVH
+1011 GFRRIAH
-1018 VLDYAEPKLP
+1018 VLDYAEPRLP
-1028 VVSTVTG
+1028 IVSTVTG
-1035 TAVTSELCD
+1035 GPVTAGELRD

-1049 EHVRAKVR
+1049 EHVRAQVR
-1057 FHDAVRTLA
+1057 FHDAVRSLA

-1087 DCTDAPGTAFLPV
+1087 DCTDVPGTAFLPV
-1100 LRRERPEARE
+1100 LRRERPEPRE
-1110 AVTALGA
+1110 ALAALA
-1117 AHARGV
+1117 TAHARGV
-1123 PVDWHRHFAG
+1123 PVDWRRHFAG
-1133 LGGRRIDV
+1133 LGGRRIDL
-1141 PHYPFQ
+1141 PGYPFQ
-1147 RRRFWLEQSTAGDA
+1147 RRRFWLEQRTGTDA

-1175 AVAAV
+1175 AVVAV

-1187 TGRLSPRTQPWL
+1187 TGRLSTRAQPWL

-1217 LALRAGDHVGA
+1217 LALRAGDHAGA
-1228 NALEELT
+1228 GTLEELT
-1235 LGTPLVLR
+1235 LGAPLVLR
-1243 ADADVAVQVAV
+1243 AEEDIAVQVAV
-1254 GEPDDTGRRGVT
+1254 GEPDATGRRTVT
-1266 VHTRADEAA
+1266 VHSRADEAA
-1275 PWTRHAAGVLT
+1275 PWTQHATGVLT
-1286 RAATPAADADL
+1286 ATAPPAPAPL
-1297 TAWPPRDARPLDT
+1297 TEWPPRDARPLDT
-1310 TSVYAGLAG
+1310 TGVYTDLAG
-1319 QGYGYGPAFQGL
+1319 QGYDYGPAFQGL
-1331 RAAWRHGDDIYAEVA
+1331 RAAWRHGDDVYAEVA
-1346 LPEDTAADAAA
+1346 LPDDAAADAGA

-1369 HAADLDTPPRPE
+1369 HAADLGTPPRPE
-1381 VLVPFAWAGV
+1381 VLVPFAWTGV
-1391 TLHASGAHALRVK
+1391 TLHATGATALRVR
-1404 ITRGGGDTL
+1404 ITRAGGDTIAL
-1413 TLRLADATG
+1413 HLADPTG
-1422 TPVASVE
+1422 APVAAVE
-1429 ALTSRPVPAG
+1429 ALASRPVPDQ
-1439 DVLYAVRWSP
+1439 DVLYAVGWQP

-1456 APLRTAVLDG
+1456 EPLRTAVLTDPTEPP
-1466 GADGIGALLAHPAP
+1466 ADGPAP
-1480 DAVVHRVGGPADAD
+1480 DAVVYRVPGAADAD
-1494 ATAARAHVRDVLR
+1494 AGQARAHVRHVLG
-1507 LLRTWQTDERLAG
+1507 LLRTWQTDERRA
-1520 ARLVVVTPPASP
+1520 ATRLVVVTPPGSP

-1542 SAQAEHPG
+1542 SAQAENPG
-1550 RYVLLQHEALPSDAE
+1550 RYVLIEHETLPSEAD
-1565 LRSILATGEPELSVT
+1565 LRRVLATGESELSLA
-1580 EGQFAVPRLTAQPA
+1580 GGAFSVPRLTVRPP
-1594 GGEPATD
+1594 GEEAAAD

-1615 ALLARHLVRTHG
+1615 ALLARHLVTAHG
-1627 VRRLVLAGRRGN
+1627 VRRLVLAGRRGT
-1639 APELLGELTALGAE
+1639 APELRAELTALGAE
-1653 VTVAACDVGDR
+1653 VTIAACDTGDR

-1670 LAEHPVDSV
+1670 LERHPVDSV
-1679 VHAAGTLRD
+1679 VHAAGTVRD
-1688 GIVDT
+1688 GVVET
-1693 LTDEMVDEVFH
+1693 LTDAMVDEVFH

-1737 PGQGNYA
+1737 AGQGNYA

-1761 LPATALAWGLW
+1761 LPATSLGWGLW
-1772 ATDSGMGAALD
+1772 ATDTGMGAALD
-1783 DTARQRIAGHGIP
+1783 DAARERIAAYGVP
-1796 GLSAERSL
+1796 GLSAARSL

-1810 LRSRAPRLVPV
+1810 VRSRAPHLVPV
-1821 EIDATAVRRRPDG
+1821 EIDTAAVRRRPDG
-1834 IPPLLTTLVRP
+1834 IPPLLTGLVRP
-1845 VTRRATASATAPA
+1845 AVRRAAASTAAAPA
-1858 TATGWRLAAL
+1858 ADGRLAAL

-1876 LLGLVRTEVAA
+1876 LLDLVRTEVAA

-1938 SHALADHIR
+1938 SRALAAHIR
-1947 DTLFGA
+1947 DTLFGT
-1953 GTQET
+1953 GPEE
-1958 TPAVHGT
+1958 TPAAPAR
-1965 TAADDDP
+1965 TAPDDDP
-1972 IVIVG
+1972 IAIVG
-1977 MGCRYPGGVRSPEDL
+1977 MSCRYPGEVRSPEDL

-2005 FPDDR
+2005 FPADR

-2038 AAEFDPGFFGIGPR
+2038 AAEFDAGFFGIGPR

-2076 IDPQRL
+2076 IDPHRL

-2097 YGTWSADVPEDLAA
+2097 YGTWLAEVPEDLAA

-2258 RAALAAAALAPA
+2258 RAALTAAGLTPA

-2294 ATYGQDRDEPLWLG
+2294 ATYGRDRDQPLWLG

-2321 GVAGVIKMV
+2321 GVAGIIKMV
-2330 MAMRNGVLPRTLH
+2330 MAMRHGVLPKTLH

-2351 DWGTGAV
+2351 DWSAGAV
-2358 ALLTERRPWPET
+2358 ELLTERRPWPET
-2370 GRARRAGVSSFGI
+2370 GRPRRAGVSSFGI
-2383 SGTNAHVILEGF
+2383 SGTNAHVILEEF
-2395 AEPEPPDADPATA
+2395 PAPEPAEPDPATA
-2408 PPVLALPVSARSA
+2408 PPVLALPVSARSP

-2448 TRGTHPHRAVLLA
+2448 TRATHPHRAVLLA
-2461 TGDEQA
+2461 TGADRA
-2467 TTALDALAHGTEAPG
+2467 ATALDALAHGTEAPG
-2482 LLVTGSATDGTL
+2482 LLVTGSATDGDL

-2519 AEHFDRA
+2519 AEHFDRV

-2532 HLERPLADVVLG
+2532 HLERPLAEVVLG
-2544 DAAEILEQ
+2544 DDPETLEQ

-2570 LESFGLRPAWLAG
+2570 LESFGLRPDRLAG

-2600 QDAVTAVA
+2600 PDAVTAVA
-2608 ARGRLMQALPEGGA
+2608 ARGRLMQALPAGGA
-2622 MIAVQAPEEEVAA
+2622 MTAVQASEEEVAA
-2635 LLNDRCSIAA
+2635 LVDGERCAIAA

-2656 DEDAVTE
+2656 DEDAVAE
-2663 VAAHFTTTRRL
+2663 VAAHFGTTRRL
-2674 RVSHAFHSPRMEP
+2674 RVSHAFHSPRMAP
-2687 MLAAF
+2687 MLDAF
-2692 REVMTGIEAAEPAVP
+2692 RDVMAGLPAAEPALP
-2707 IVSTLTGAQ
+2707 IVSTVTGAP
-2716 ATAAELGSA
+2716 ATAADLGSA
-2725 DYWAG
+2725 DYW
-2730 HVRQTVRFADAV
+2730 VRQVRDTVRFADAV
-2742 ATLAANGADTF
+2742 ATLAAQGTGTF

-2776 AFIPTA
+2776 AFVPAA
-2782 RKDTPHLPGLLAAL
+2782 RKDTAQLPGLLAAL

-2801 RGSDVD
+2801 RGFDVD
-2807 WAVLYETYAGRRIEL
+2807 WAVLYENYAGRPVDL
-2822 PTYAFDHRPYWL
+2822 PTYAFEHRRYWL
-2834 PTATVTAGD
+2834 PTPAVTAGD

-2848 LTTAGHPLVSARL
+2848 LAAAGHPLVSARL

-2866 AGLLLT
+2866 AGVLLT

-2879 HPVLGEHAVLGTVL
+2879 HPVLADHAVLGTVL

-2907 RLTGR
+2907 HLTGR
-2912 PVLEELTLHAPLVL
+2912 PVLEELTLHAPLAL
-2926 DAGTAVR
+2926 PGDTAVR
-2933 LQAAA
+2933 LQVAA

-2945 IHSRAENAPADEEW
+2945 IHSRAEQAAADEGW
-2959 TRHATGTLTGPAP
+2959 THHATGTLTDSDAAPAP
-2972 APPAPPAPGAWPPP
+2972 APVPAAGAWPPP
-2986 GATPLDVTGLYPRL
+2986 GAVPLDVDGLYPRL
-3000 HDEGY
+3000 HTEGY

-3011 RGVRAAWRQGDTLL
+3011 RGVRAAWRDGETLL
-3025 AELEL
+3025 ADLEL
-3030 PASAGQDAARHT
+3030 PAAAGQDAARHV

-3054 TSLLSQPDD
+3054 TSLLDGEPAPDGPTD
-3063 EPGERS
+3063 GV
-3069 GALALPF
+3069 ALPF
-3076 AWTGVTVHAH
+3076 AWTGVTAHAR
-3086 GSLTAR
+3086 SALTAR
-3092 VRVTHGTAGTRIEL
+3092 ARVTRHTDGTRIEL
-3106 TDPEDRPLATVESYA
+3106 TDTDGRPLATVASYV

-3128 RLTRQRRHLYTL
+3128 RLTRRRRHLYTV
-3140 TDEPLPETAGRPD
+3140 TDTPLPETAGRPD
-3153 RRTWA
+3153 RRSWA

-3168 APVHPGPDALGT
+3168 VPVRPGLDALGT
-3180 PVPDVVILPVTAPH
+3180 PVPDVVILPVTTPR
-3194 AEGERLPG
+3194 AEEVPG
-3202 ALRTALGR
+3202 AVRDALGR
-3210 TLETLRAWSADE
+3210 TLEVLKAWAADD

-3227 TLVVLTGGGLA
+3227 ALVVLTGGSLA

-3257 LLVER
+3257 LLVDR
-3262 AAPDGPVPDRAA
+3262 AAPDAPVPDRAA

-3285 VRWRDGR
+3285 VRWRDGT

-3297 LVRADDTPVADRAW
+3297 LVRADDGEGTDRPW

-3321 GLGALVARHLAERH
+3321 GLGALVARHLAARH

-3347 PKAPGA
+3347 PDAPGA
-3353 AALLADL
+3353 AALRASLA
-3360 TDLGAEAEIVA
+3360 DLGAEADIVA
-3371 CDVSDRAALAALLAT
+3371 CDVADRAALAALLTAH
-3386 RPVDSVVHTAG
+3386 PVDSVVHTAG
-3397 VLDDGLVTALTPARL
+3397 VLDDALIGSLTPARL

-3442 SAAGTIDASGQG
+3442 SAAGTLDASGQG

-3468 HRAALGLPAT
+3468 RRAALGLPAT

-3485 SGGGMGAGLDA
+3485 SGGGMGAALGTAD
-3496 AEVQRIERSGTGALD
+3496 VQRIERTGIGALD
-3511 PAEAL
+3511 PDEAL
-3516 ELFDTAVASGSP
+3516 DLFDAAVATGAP
-3528 ALLPVRLDT
+3528 ALVPVRLDT
-3537 AALRRRGD
+3537 AALRRRAD
-3545 DLPAVLR
+3545 DVPAVLR
-3552 TLAGV
+3552 TLAGA
-3557 TARPDQADRARTLGE
+3557 TARPDRADHARTLGE
-3572 QLAALPAADH
+3572 RLAALPAADH
-3582 EHTVLEAVR
+3582 EHTVLETVR

-3598 GHAGPAAVEPRRAF
+3598 GHSGPAAVEPRRAF

-3625 RNRLNAVSGLRLPST
+3625 RNRLGAASGLRLPST
-3640 LIFDY
+3640 LIFDHP
-3645 ATPAALAGHL
+3645 TPAALAGHL
-3655 LERLL
+3655 LERLR
-3660 PDPGTTDDGTAH
+3660 PEPEPAAP
-3672 HGDDGDLQG
+3672 GDDDEVRA
-3681 LISRIPVARI
+3681 LISRIPVARL
-3691 RDAGLLDSLLKLAE
+3691 RAAGLLDSLLKLSGPA
-3705 QAPDPAPADRALD
+3705 ADPAPAEPARD
-3718 IKSMAVADLVR
+3718 IRTMAVADLVR
-3729 AALDRSGTQ
+3729 AALDRSAPQ